1 MSNAVDNR
9 VVQLEMQ
16 NSSFERNAKQS
27 IRTLSSL
34 DEALAFKNG
43 DKGFENVEKAAAKCN
58 FAPLLSAADSV
69 IGKFSAIE
77 VAGITALSNITN
89 RAVNA
94 GIALAKAMSV
104 DQITTGFSKYEQK
117 TANVQ
122 TLVNSTG
129 KSIKEINTYLDRL
142 QWFSDETSFGFTDMT
157 SALATMVN
165 SGADI
170 DKVVPMIEGMAN
182 ATAFAGKGAAEFSR
196 VIYNMNQAYSKGY
209 LNLQDWQSVQN
220 VSVNSKQLIETLIRA
235 GEEAGTIKKGEV
247 TVSNFTDT
255 LSKKWANREVMEKG
269 FGYFDEMTQ
278 KAYEMIGTLDAQGNK
293 IETATRAYEILSE
306 QYDTVSL
313 NAAKA
318 AQEAKSFQEAIDSTK
333 DAVSSGWSRTFE
345 IIFGDYEQAKT
356 LWTDVSQGLWDI
368 FAGGFEE
375 RNNLL
380 EDVFQSSPV
389 EKFSQKIE
397 EAGVSFD
404 DFKSKMKEAYEADH
418 ANSAAFGDFD
428 ALTAGATTFNDIL
441 SQSWVNSSLLERTL
455 GKLPKT
461 MKDTSQGAGKA
472 KGDIRALLKE
482 VNSGKY
488 GYGIKEQ
495 QKQLI
500 AAGIDGSYLGTNWLN
515 LLYNAAAH
523 DNEELVD
530 SMNATIFGVE
540 EVNEALEDQ
549 TDIWDELATQAK
561 EFDNGYYSKNT
572 GRTIMLDGL
581 KNVLGAVGDRLGVI
595 KDAWD
600 KAFPKMTAERLRN
613 MIISFHYLTTQ
624 LKMGEKEGKIL
635 GAVFDRIFG
644 VLAKAKTLLG
654 SLAKVGISVFSFAKR
669 FGEWF
674 TSLPSIAGWIES
686 IKNWFSGIFDAGM
699 TGFDN
704 LIAKLNSI
712 ADTLNALDAD
722 DFLAI
727 VNALETGNL
736 QRLFLINMTGE
747 MPDWLLRIIV
757 RLNQIIQV
765 ARKVKAAIMP
775 ILNAAWSKLSTFGNL
790 IYANVLQ
797 PFASFV
803 MEVINSADPIGTL
816 TDGIES
822 FAKKAVSAFK
832 KLRNYIKNFKLTTFL
847 SDLGDQFPGLEKAID
862 AVKDAFER
870 LTTSADGTKKSLDFG
885 KLATLATLLGMVG
898 ILAIV
903 GKALDSVTKAADT
916 VKSTFANVNKIF
928 ISKFGNTF
936 AGNVRTVALAVIA
949 LAASLYIIAGIPS
962 DKLLAASIALG
973 ALMVVL
979 GVMAGLMTFLSTK
992 LAKSG
997 KTMDGLVKP
1006 ILAMSVSIL
1015 ILSFALRNASK
1026 ALDGVEGAKATWLK
1040 VGSILALI
1048 AGVGLEIIGFAALM
1062 SLLGGK
1068 ITIAAVVMVLISTA
1082 ILLVVNSLGAL
1093 KDLELSDSAQ
1103 AAMKFIAVIAL
1114 ISAVASL
1121 IGKAHVAK
1129 NMISGFLSVAL
1140 GIAAL
1145 AGAVYLAMLA
1155 MDKLKELDFSVITS
1169 KWKELV
1175 VVLGIVAGLAVLV
1188 GVVGKKAGDISSSVA
1203 KIGIGV
1209 LAMIGAM
1216 YLITLLLERVAKI
1229 GDSDA
1234 IASAAIAMAI
1244 IGILVSL
1251 MAYALSKSTAISEGG
1266 KGALKIAIGVL
1277 ALTAALAVMV
1287 GLMKVIDLLFGQS
1300 TLKHIAK
1307 VGGILYGLVVL
1318 MAGLA
1323 IAIGYAGKLG
1333 GGKGVAV
1340 LVAAIAGIV
1349 VLATILVLLTNFKWG
1364 ELWPAIVAIGVTM
1377 LAFGAMIVMIG
1388 KAVQLATSTR
1398 GVDGSIGKS
1407 LKGVLGLVAVVGII
1421 AALGAS
1427 LYFLS
1432 KYNWTQ
1438 FIAPVIAM
1446 GVVLAAVC
1454 AAMAFLNGKKF
1465 KESKGL
1471 FKKVLTSLAMLMG
1484 VAVALYVLCQYSW
1497 QQFIGPVVAIGAVLG
1512 LLVGAMALMNK
1523 VKFKKDGL
1531 LNALTA
1537 IALLTTITL
1546 SMYVLSDVMATLA
1559 DLPVDQVR
1567 DNMITLVAGMLIAAA
1582 GLVLLA
1588 QAAKDWIVLVILIVI
1603 AGVLMA
1609 FGEAMG
1615 YFADSVMRLQ
1625 GVDLL
1630 GFAGDISVFAGSC
1643 LLLAIAALGM
1653 IVGAVGL
1660 LAISAAIA
1668 VFGLAAGASS
1678 GSVIAFTAALEYLAS
1693 VISSIASAFQEGDNF
1708 IAGLA
1713 NINDKLKQGAQDFNE
1728 SSDQYSKGIAKIL
1741 NAYSNPTESD
1751 SGKAAVDAYNNGTAD
1766 GEAYGASYAEGW
1778 TSGANNGFTSGNNV
1792 NFDPKLLTPTK
1803 REEYLKK
1810 GINPD
1815 DLSGMSVQDAYA
1827 MLGGASGNQ
1836 AAEQAGKNNANAYA
1850 DGVQSAAPA
1859 VQNAVPTVATVADGA
1874 NADAKQAGA
1883 ANVAA
1888 YAEGAS
1894 GAAGNSNMLQNI
1906 KNFFAEQG
1914 ITLDANTLMNIGS
1927 FDASNF
1933 DMNSL
1938 MSVLPES
1945 AKKVLSES
1953 GFDISSFFTAD
1964 PNAMA
1969 ASVQE
1974 GMTQVANT
1982 DLSEQAGAV
1991 VDNMTSSMDE
2001 QLQSKSG
2008 TWTESLKTFFTNAG
2022 ANIDWTG
2029 ITNVLSGDFVT
2040 KFGESLI
2047 NGTGDFTPVEQS
2059 ITTWLTNAMGNA
2071 DLSGIGGEAANTVAE
2086 GFTTGVSS
2094 PANAQAS
2101 EESGTQLANSA
2112 KTGAGEVDASGCG
2125 DNFALGFIN
2134 KIKSDENLQ
2143 KAAAAAAELAKSAL
2157 GGLSTG
2163 IAEGSP
2169 SKLTAISGKYF
2180 DQGFII
2186 AIDANS
2192 MYAAAAAYR
2201 MGHGA
2206 VESLNEGIQNG
2217 DVARIV
2223 PVLDVSDLYDQMEAF
2238 DGVYRPRIAPTL
2250 DMSGVDPAWSNM
2262 RAVAT
2267 VKSAQSPSGAYE
2279 QNSAAG
2285 GGYAPVNFT
2294 QNNYSPKSLS
2304 AVEIYRQT
2312 KNQLDTVKGL
2322 IKKA

>member
-34 DEALAFKNG
+34 DEALEFKNG
-43 DKGFENVEKAAAKCN
+43 DKGFEKIEKAAAKCD

-89 RAVNA
+89 RVVNA
-94 GIALAKAMSV
+94 GIAMAKSLSV
-104 DQITTGFSKYEQK
+104 DQITTGLSKYEQK

-122 TLVNSTG
+122 TLINSTG
-129 KSIKEINTYLDRL
+129 KSIQEVNAYLDRL
-142 QWFSDETSFGFTDMT
+142 MWFSDETSYGFTDMT
-157 SALATMVN
+157 QALATMV
-165 SGADI
+165 SAGGDI
-170 DKVVPMIEGMAN
+170 DKIVPMIEGMAN
-182 ATAFAGKGAAEFSR
+182 ATAFAGKGAAEFNR
-196 VIYNMNQAYSKGY
+196 VIYNLNQSYSQGFLSY
-209 LNLQDWQSVQN
+209 MDWKSVQQAGA
-220 VSVNSKQLIETLIRA
+220 SSKQLVETLIRA

-247 TVSNFTDT
+247 TIDNFTGT

-278 KAYEMIGTLDAQGNK
+278 KAYEMIGTLDEQGNV
-293 IETATRAYEILSE
+293 IDTASRAYEILSE
-306 QYDTVSL
+306 QYDGVSI

-318 AQEAKSFQEAIDSTK
+318 AQEAKSFTEAIESTK
-333 DAVSSGWSRTFE
+333 DAVSSGWMRTFE

-356 LWTDVSQGLWDI
+356 LWTDVANGLWDI

-380 EDVFQSSPV
+380 EDVFRSSPV
-389 EKFSQKIE
+389 EKFSQKVE

-404 DFKSKMKEAYEADH
+404 DFKSKMKEAYEANH

-428 ALTAGATTFNDIL
+428 ELTADATTFNDIL
-441 SQSWVNSSLLERTL
+441 SQSWVSSSLLERTL

-461 MKDTSQGAGKA
+461 MKETSKGAGKV
-472 KGDIRALLKE
+472 KGDIRSLLKE

-488 GYGIKEQ
+488 GYGIQEQ

-523 DNEELVD
+523 DNEELVN
-530 SMNATIFGVE
+530 SMNSMIFGVE
-540 EVNEALEDQ
+540 EVNNALEDQ

-561 EFDNGYYSKNT
+561 DFDNSYYSSNS

-581 KNVLGAVGDRLGVI
+581 KNVLGAVGDRLGAI
-595 KDAWD
+595 KDAWGR
-600 KAFPKMTAERLRN
+600 AFPKMTAERLRN

-624 LKMGEKEGKIL
+624 LKMGAKEGKIL

-644 VLAKAKTLLG
+644 VLSKIVSVIGAIGRVGVSIGK
-654 SLAKVGISVFSFAKR
+654 LAVR
-669 FGEWF
+669 FGEWVINLDVVQQALRTVTQFLDELHGSTISGLDQVIADLKALAEYLDTLDSKDFDKLPGMFQKLAAKMTPVVNLWKRLKAVATPVIKSIGSFLQNAGNWIYSNVLHPF
-674 TSLPSIAGWIES
+674 TSFVSEVV
-686 IKNWFSGIFDAGM
+686 
-699 TGFDN
+699 
-704 LIAKLNSI
+704 NS
-712 ADTLNALDAD
+712 
-722 DFLAI
+722 
-727 VNALETGNL
+727 
-736 QRLFLINMTGE
+736 
-747 MPDWLLRIIV
+747 
-757 RLNQIIQV
+757 
-765 ARKVKAAIMP
+765 K
-775 ILNAAWSKLSTFGNL
+775 
-790 IYANVLQ
+790 
-797 PFASFV
+797 
-803 MEVINSADPIGTL
+803 DPIGTL
-816 TDGIES
+816 IAGIES
-822 FAKKAVSAFK
+822 FGRKALAAFK
-832 KLRNYIKNFKLTTFL
+832 KLGNYIRNFKFTEFL
-847 SDLGDQFPGLEKAID
+847 SDLGDSFPGLEKAID

-885 KLATLATLLGMVG
+885 KLATLTTLLGMVG

-903 GKALDSVTKAADT
+903 GKALNSVTKAADT
-916 VKSTFANVNKIF
+916 VKNTFINVKKIF
-928 ISKFGNTF
+928 ISQFGNTF
-936 AGNVRTVALAVIA
+936 ASNVRTVALAVTS

-979 GVMAGLMTFLSTK
+979 GVMAGVMALISTK

-997 KTMDGLVKP
+997 KAMDGLVKSV
-1006 ILAMSVSIL
+1006 LAMSVSIL

-1093 KDLELSDSAQ
+1093 KNLELSDSAQ
-1103 AAMKFIAVIAL
+1103 AAMKFIAIIAL
-1114 ISAVASL
+1114 ISSVASL

-1145 AGAVYLAMLA
+1145 AGAMYFAMLA
-1155 MDKLKELDFSVITS
+1155 MDKLKTLKFDDIIAHLG
-1169 KWKELV
+1169 ELV
-1175 VVLGIVAGLAVLV
+1175 VVLGIVAGLTVLV

-1229 GDSDA
+1229 GDSGA
-1234 IASAAIAMAI
+1234 IASATMAMAI
-1244 IGILVSL
+1244 IGVLVSL
-1251 MAYALSKSTAISEGG
+1251 MAYALSKSAAISEGG

-1287 GLMKVIDLLFGQS
+1287 GLMKIIDLAFGQMN
-1300 TLKHIAK
+1300 LKHIAK
-1307 VGGILYGLVVL
+1307 VGGILAGLVVL

-1323 IAIGYAGKLG
+1323 LAIGYAGKLG

-1349 VLATILVLLTNFKWG
+1349 ILATILVLLTNFKWS

-1398 GVDGSIGKS
+1398 GIDGSIGKS

-1421 AALGAS
+1421 ATLGAA
-1427 LYFLS
+1427 LYFLA
-1432 KYNWTQ
+1432 KYDWTQ
-1438 FIAPVIAM
+1438 FIAPVVAM
-1446 GVVLAAVC
+1446 GAVLAAVC

-1465 KESKGL
+1465 EDSKGL
-1471 FKKVLTSLAMLMG
+1471 FGKVLTSAIMLG
-1484 VAVALYVLCQYSW
+1484 AVASALYYLCQYSW
-1497 QQFIGPVVAIGAVLG
+1497 QQFIAPVVAMGAVLG
-1512 LLVGAMALMNK
+1512 LLVGTMALMNK
-1523 VKFKKDGL
+1523 IKFTKDGL
-1531 LNALTA
+1531 LNVLAA
-1537 IALLTTITL
+1537 VGLLATISVSL
-1546 SMYVLSDVMATLA
+1546 YVLSDVMSTLA

-1567 DNMITLVAGMLIAAA
+1567 DNMITLVAAVIIAAA

-1588 QAAKDWIVLVILIVI
+1588 NAAKNWVVIVAIAVI
-1603 AGVLMA
+1603 AAALVA
-1609 FGEAMG
+1609 FGVAIR
-1615 YFADSVMRLQ
+1615 YFADAVMRLQ

-1630 GFAGDISVFAGSC
+1630 GFAGDIAVFAGSC
-1643 LLLAIAALGM
+1643 ILLAISALGM
-1653 IVGAVGL
+1653 IAGSVGL

-1678 GSVIAFTAALEYLAS
+1678 GSVISFAAAVEYLAS
-1693 VISSIASAFQEGDNF
+1693 VISSIASAFQEGNNF
-1708 IAGLA
+1708 IEGLA
-1713 NINDKLKQGAQDFNE
+1713 NINDKLKQGAKDFND

-1751 SGKAAVDAYNNGTAD
+1751 SGKVAVDAYNNGTAD
-1766 GEAYGASYAEGW
+1766 GEAYGESYAEGW
-1778 TSGANNGFTSGNNV
+1778 TSGANNGFASGNNV
-1792 NFDPKLLTPTK
+1792 NFDPKLLTPAK

-1815 DLSGMSVQDAYA
+1815 DLSGMPITDAYT
-1827 MLGGASGNQ
+1827 MVGGATGNK
-1836 AAEQAGKNNANAYA
+1836 AAEQAGKNNVNAYA
-1850 DGVQSAAPA
+1850 GGVQSAAPA
-1859 VQNAVPTVATVADGA
+1859 VQNAVPTVATVANET

-1883 ANVAA
+1883 ENVAA

-1894 GAAGNSNMLQNI
+1894 GAASNSNLLQNVQT
-1906 KNFFAEQG
+1906 FFAGKG
-1914 ITLDANTLMNIGS
+1914 ITLDPNMLMNIGN

-1933 DMNSL
+1933 DMNNF

-1945 AKKVLSES
+1945 AQKALSES
-1953 GFDISSFFTAD
+1953 GFDISSFLTAD
-1964 PNAMA
+1964 PNVMSEKMRESMA
-1969 ASVQE
+1969 QA
-1974 GMTQVANT
+1974 ANT

-1991 VDNMTSSMDE
+1991 VDNMTSSMDT

-2029 ITNVLSGDFVT
+2029 ITNVLTGDFVT

-2047 NGTGDFTPVEQS
+2047 NNGAGDFTPVEQS
-2059 ITTWLTNAMGNA
+2059 ITTWLTNAIGNS
-2071 DLSGIGGEAANTVAE
+2071 DLSGIGGEAADKVAE
-2086 GFTTGVSS
+2086 GFTTRVSS
-2094 PANAQAS
+2094 PANDQAS
-2101 EESGTQLANSA
+2101 EKSGLELANSA
-2112 KTGAGEVDASGCG
+2112 KSGAEQADASGSG
-2125 DNFALGFIN
+2125 NNFAAGFIN
-2134 KIKSDENLQ
+2134 AISAHLQ
-2143 KAAAAAAELAKSAL
+2143 EAYDAAFKLGSAACA
-2157 GGLSTG
+2157 GLSAG
-2163 IAEGSP
+2163 IDEGSP

-2180 DQGFII
+2180 DQGFIV
-2186 AIDANS
+2186 AIDANAI
-2192 MYAAAAAYR
+2192 YAAAAAYQ
-2201 MGHGA
+2201 MGYGA

-2217 DVARIV
+2217 DVARVV
-2223 PVLDVSDLYDQMEAF
+2223 PVLDVSDLYNQMEAF
-2238 DGVYRPRIAPTL
+2238 DGVYRPRIVPTL

-2267 VKSAQSPSGAYE
+2267 AKSVQSPSVAYE
-2279 QNSAAG
+2279 HDSAAG
-2285 GGYAPVNFT
+2285 GGYAAVNFT

>member
-1 MSNAVDNR
+1 MSNVVDNR

-34 DEALAFKNG
+34 DEALEFKNG
-43 DKGFENVEKAAAKCN
+43 DKGFDKIEKAAAKCN
-58 FAPLLSAADSV
+58 FTPLLSAADSV

-94 GIALAKAMSV
+94 GIAMAKSLSV

-129 KSIKEINTYLDRL
+129 KSIEEINKHLDRL
-142 QWFSDETSFGFTDMT
+142 MWFSDETSYGYTDMT
-157 SALATMVN
+157 QALATMVN
-165 SGADI
+165 AGGDI
-170 DKVVPMIEGMAN
+170 DKVTPMIEGIAN
-182 ATAFAGKGAAEFSR
+182 SVAFAGRGAVEFNR
-196 VIYNMNQAYSKGY
+196 VMYNLNQSYSSGF
-209 LNLQDWQSVQN
+209 LQYRDWRSVMDA
-220 VSVNSKQLIETLIRA
+220 SANSKQLVETLIRA

-247 TVSNFTDT
+247 TIDNFNET
-255 LSKKWANREVMEKG
+255 LSKKWANREVMENA

-278 KAYEMIGTLDAQGNK
+278 KAYEMIGTMDEEGNV
-293 IETATRAYEILSE
+293 IETATQAYDILSKK
-306 QYDTVSL
+306 YDTVSL
-313 NAAKA
+313 KAAKA
-318 AQEAKSFQEAIDSTK
+318 GQQAKSFSEAIGSVK
-333 DAVSSGWSRTFE
+333 DAVSSGWMKTFE
-345 IIFGDYEQAKT
+345 IIIGDYDQAVE
-356 LWTDVSQGLWDI
+356 LWSNVAEGLWNI

-380 EDVFQSSPV
+380 KDVFQSSPV
-389 EKFSQKIE
+389 EKFSQKIK
-397 EAGVSFD
+397 EAGINFD

-428 ALTAGATTFNDIL
+428 ELTADATTFNDIL

-461 MKDTSQGAGKA
+461 MKETSKGAGKV
-472 KGDIRALLKE
+472 KGDIRSLLKE

-488 GYGIKEQ
+488 GYGIQEQ

-523 DNEELVD
+523 DNEELVN
-530 SMNATIFGVE
+530 SINSTIFGVE
-540 EVNEALEDQ
+540 EVNSALEDQ
-549 TDIWDELATQAK
+549 TDIWNELAKQAK
-561 EFDNGYYSKNT
+561 EFDNDYYSNNT

-581 KNVLGAVGDRLGVI
+581 KNVLSAVGDRLGII
-595 KDAWD
+595 KNAWD
-600 KAFPKMTAERLRN
+600 KAFPKMTAEHLRN

-624 LKMGEKEGKIL
+624 LKMGAKEGHVL
-635 GAVFDRIFG
+635 GKVFDRIFG
-644 VLAKAKTLLG
+644 DLSKI
-654 SLAKVGISVFSFAKR
+654 ISVVSAIGRVGASIGKLAVR
-669 FGEWF
+669 FGEWVINLDVVQQALRTVTQFLDELHGSTISGLDQVIEDLKAFSEYLDTLDSKDFDKLPGMFQKLAVKMTPVVNLWKRLKAVATPVIKSIDSFLQNAGNWIYSNVLHPF
-674 TSLPSIAGWIES
+674 TS
-686 IKNWFSGIFDAGM
+686 
-699 TGFDN
+699 
-704 LIAKLNSI
+704 
-712 ADTLNALDAD
+712 
-722 DFLAI
+722 
-727 VNALETGNL
+727 
-736 QRLFLINMTGE
+736 
-747 MPDWLLRIIV
+747 
-757 RLNQIIQV
+757 
-765 ARKVKAAIMP
+765 
-775 ILNAAWSKLSTFGNL
+775 
-790 IYANVLQ
+790 
-797 PFASFV
+797 FV
-803 MEVINSADPIGTL
+803 SEVINSKDPIGTL
-816 TDGIES
+816 IAGIES
-822 FAKKAVSAFK
+822 FGKKALAAFK
-832 KLRNYIKNFKLTTFL
+832 KLGNYIRNFKFTKFL
-847 SDLGDQFPGLEKAID
+847 SDLGDSFPGLEKAID

-885 KLATLATLLGMVG
+885 KLATLTTLLGMVG

-916 VKSTFANVNKIF
+916 VKSTFINIKKIF

-936 AGNVRTVALAVIA
+936 ASNVRTVALAVIS

-962 DKLLAASIALG
+962 DKLLAASISLG

-979 GVMAGLMTFLSTK
+979 GVMAGVMTLISTK

-997 KTMDGLVKP
+997 KTMDGLVKSV
-1006 ILAMSVSIL
+1006 LAMSVSIL

-1048 AGVGLEIIGFAALM
+1048 AGVGLEIIGFASLM

-1093 KDLELSDSAQ
+1093 KDLELSSSAQ
-1103 AAMKFIAVIAL
+1103 AAMKFIAIIAL
-1114 ISAVASL
+1114 ISSVASL

-1129 NMISGFLSVAL
+1129 NIISGFLSVAL

-1145 AGAVYLAMLA
+1145 AGAVYIAMLA
-1155 MDKLKELDFSVITS
+1155 MDKLKTLNFSDIIAHLGELI
-1169 KWKELV
+1169 

-1229 GDSDA
+1229 GDSGA
-1234 IASAAIAMAI
+1234 ISSATMAMAI

-1251 MAYALSKSTAISEGG
+1251 MAYALSKSAAISEGG

-1287 GLMKVIDLLFGQS
+1287 GLMKIIDLVFGQM

-1307 VGGILYGLVVL
+1307 VGGILAGLVAL

-1323 IAIGYAGKLG
+1323 LAIGYAGKLG

-1349 VLATILVLLTNFKWG
+1349 ILATILVLLTNFKWS

-1421 AALGAS
+1421 ATLGAA
-1427 LYFLS
+1427 LHFLA
-1432 KYNWTQ
+1432 KYNWAQ
-1438 FIAPVIAM
+1438 FIAPVVAM
-1446 GVVLAAVC
+1446 GAVLAAVC
-1454 AAMAFLNGKKF
+1454 TAMAFLNGKKF
-1465 KESKGL
+1465 DDSKGL
-1471 FKKVLTSLAMLMG
+1471 FGKVLTSVIMLG
-1484 VAVALYVLCQYSW
+1484 AVAGVLYALCQYNW

-1512 LLVGAMALMNK
+1512 LLVGTMALMNK
-1523 VKFKKDGL
+1523 IKFTKDGL
-1531 LNALTA
+1531 LNVLSAVV
-1537 IALLTTITL
+1537 LLATISVSL
-1546 SMYVLSDVMATLA
+1546 YVLSDVMSTLA

-1567 DNMITLVAGMLIAAA
+1567 DNMITLVAAVIIAAA

-1588 QAAKDWIVLVILIVI
+1588 NAAKNWVVMVAIAVI
-1603 AGVLMA
+1603 AAALVA
-1609 FGEAMG
+1609 FGVAIR
-1615 YFADSVMRLQ
+1615 YFADAVMRLQ

-1630 GFAGDISVFAGSC
+1630 GFAGDIAVFAGSC
-1643 LLLAIAALGM
+1643 ILLAISALGM
-1653 IVGAVGL
+1653 IAGSVGL

-1678 GSVIAFTAALEYLAS
+1678 GSVISFAAAIEYLAS
-1693 VISSIASAFQEGDNF
+1693 VISSIASAFKEGNNF
-1708 IAGLA
+1708 IEGLA
-1713 NINDKLKQGAQDFNE
+1713 NINDKLKQGAHDFNE

-1751 SGKAAVDAYNNGTAD
+1751 AGKVAVDAYNNGTAD
-1766 GEAYGASYAEGW
+1766 GEAYGESYAEGW
-1778 TSGANNGFTSGNNV
+1778 TSGANNGFASGNKI
-1792 NFDPKLLTPTK
+1792 NFDPSLLTPAK

-1815 DLSGMSVQDAYA
+1815 DLSGMSITDAYT
-1827 MLGGASGNQ
+1827 MLGGATGNK

-1850 DGVQSAAPA
+1850 SGVQSAAPA
-1859 VQNAVPTVATVADGA
+1859 VQNAVPTVATIA
-1874 NADAKQAGA
+1874 NETNSDAKQAGA
-1883 ANVAA
+1883 ENVAA
-1888 YAEGAS
+1888 YVEGAS
-1894 GAAGNSNMLQNI
+1894 GAASNSNPFQNI
-1906 KNFFAEQG
+1906 QTFFAGKG
-1914 ITLDANTLMNIGS
+1914 ITLDPNTLMNIGN

-1933 DMNSL
+1933 DVNSF

-1945 AKKVLSES
+1945 AQTALSES
-1953 GFDISSFFTAD
+1953 GLDISSFFTAD
-1964 PNAMA
+1964 PNAMSEKMRESMA
-1969 ASVQE
+1969 QA
-1974 GMTQVANT
+1974 ANT

-1991 VDNMTSSMDE
+1991 VDNMTSSMDT

-2029 ITNVLSGDFVT
+2029 ITNVLTGDFVT

-2047 NGTGDFTPVEQS
+2047 NNGAGDFTPVEQS
-2059 ITTWLTNAMGNA
+2059 ITTWLTNAIGNS
-2071 DLSGIGGEAANTVAE
+2071 DLSGIGGEAANTVAK
-2086 GFTTGVSS
+2086 GFTTGVKSS
-2094 PANAQAS
+2094 TNTQAS
-2101 EESGTQLANSA
+2101 KESGSKLANSA
-2112 KTGAGEVDASGCG
+2112 KSGLENVKTSGSG
-2125 DNFALGFIN
+2125 DNFAAGFIN
-2134 KIKSDENLQ
+2134 AIGAHLQ
-2143 KAAAAAAELAKSAL
+2143 EAYEAAFKL
-2157 GGLSTG
+2157 GSEACAGLSAG

-2180 DQGFII
+2180 DQGFIV
-2186 AIDANS
+2186 AIDANA
-2192 MYAAAAAYR
+2192 MYAAAAAYQ
-2201 MGHGA
+2201 MGYGA

-2217 DVARIV
+2217 DVARVV
-2223 PVLDVSDLYDQMEAF
+2223 PVLDVSDLYNQMEAF
-2238 DGVYRPRIAPTL
+2238 DGVYRPRIVPTL

-2262 RAVAT
+2262 RAVAS
-2267 VKSAQSPSGAYE
+2267 VKSAQSPSVAYE
-2279 QNSAAG
+2279 HDSAAG
-2285 GGYAPVNFT
+2285 GGYAAVNFT

>member
-94 GIALAKAMSV
+94 GIAIAKSLSV
-104 DQITTGFSKYEQK
+104 DQISNGFSKYEQK

-122 TLVNSTG
+122 TLINSTG
-129 KSIKEINTYLDRL
+129 KSIQEVNGYLDRL
-142 QWFSDETSFGFTDMT
+142 MWFSDETSYGFTDMT
-157 SALATMVN
+157 QALATMV
-165 SGADI
+165 SAGGDI
-170 DKVVPMIEGMAN
+170 DKIVPMIEGMAN
-182 ATAFAGKGAAEFSR
+182 ATAFAGKGAAEFNR
-196 VIYNMNQAYSKGY
+196 VIYNLNQSYSQGFLSY
-209 LNLQDWQSVQN
+209 MDWKSVQMAGA
-220 VSVNSKQLIETLIRA
+220 NSKQLVETLIRA

-247 TVSNFTDT
+247 TIDNFTDT
-255 LSKKWANREVMEKG
+255 LSKKWATREVMEKG

-278 KAYEMIGTLDAQGNK
+278 KAYEMIGTLDDQGNT
-293 IETATRAYEILSE
+293 IETATQAYEILSR

-318 AQEAKSFQEAIDSTK
+318 AQEAKSFTEAIDSTK
-333 DAVSSGWSRTFE
+333 DAVSSGWMRTFE

-356 LWTDVSQGLWDI
+356 LWSGVADGLWDI

-380 EDVFQSSPV
+380 EDVFRSSPV
-389 EKFSQKIE
+389 EKFSQKVE

-428 ALTAGATTFNDIL
+428 ALTADATTFNDIL

-455 GKLPKT
+455 GKLPKA
-461 MKDTSQGAGKA
+461 MKETSKGAGKA

-488 GYGIKEQ
+488 GYGIQEQ

-500 AAGIDGSYLGTNWLN
+500 AAGIDGSYLGTNWLQ
-515 LLYNAAAH
+515 LMYNAAAH
-523 DNEELVD
+523 DNEELVN
-530 SMNATIFGVE
+530 SMNSTIFGVE
-540 EVNEALEDQ
+540 EVNNALEAQ
-549 TDIWDELATQAK
+549 TDIWDELAAQAK
-561 EFDNGYYSKNT
+561 DFDNNYYSANS

-581 KNVLGAVGDRLGVI
+581 KNVLSAVGDRLGVV

-600 KAFPKMTAERLRN
+600 RAFPKMTAERLRN

-635 GAVFDRIFG
+635 GTVFDRMFG
-644 VLAKAKTLLG
+644 VLSKIVSVVGGVGRVGVSIGK
-654 SLAKVGISVFSFAKR
+654 LAVR
-669 FGEWF
+669 FGEWVIN
-674 TSLPSIAGWIES
+674 LDAVQKALGA
-686 IKNWFSGIFDAGM
+686 IKQFLDKLHGDTIGGLEQM
-699 TGFDN
+699 IVN
-704 LIAKLNSI
+704 LKAFAEYL
-712 ADTLNALDAD
+712 DALDNK
-722 DFLAI
+722 DFDKLPGMFQKFATKMAPV
-727 VNALETGNL
+727 VNLWRRLKAVATPVIKSIGSFLQNAGN
-736 QRLFLINMTGE
+736 
-747 MPDWLLRIIV
+747 W
-757 RLNQIIQV
+757 
-765 ARKVKAAIMP
+765 
-775 ILNAAWSKLSTFGNL
+775 
-790 IYANVLQ
+790 IYSNVLH
-797 PFASFV
+797 PFGTFIS
-803 MEVINSADPIGTL
+803 EVINSEDPIGTL
-816 TDGIES
+816 IAGIES
-822 FAKKAVSAFK
+822 FGKKALDAFK
-832 KLRNYIKNFKLTTFL
+832 KLGTYIKNFKFTTFL
-847 SDLGDQFPGLEKAID
+847 SNLGDKFPGLEKAID

-870 LTTSADGTKKSLDFG
+870 LTTSADGAKKSLDFG

-903 GKALDSVTKAADT
+903 GKALDSVTKAADM
-916 VKSTFANVNKIF
+916 VKSTFANVHKIF

-936 AGNVRTVALAVIA
+936 AVNVRTVALAVTS
-949 LAASLYIIAGIPS
+949 LAASLYIISGIPS
-962 DKLLAASIALG
+962 DKLLAASKALG

-979 GVMAGLMTFLSTK
+979 GVMAGLMTFISTK

-997 KTMDGLVKP
+997 KAMDGLVKP
-1006 ILAMSVSIL
+1006 VLAMSVSIL

-1082 ILLVVNSLGAL
+1082 ILLVANSLGAL
-1093 KDLELSDSAQ
+1093 KDLELSSSAQ

-1114 ISAVASL
+1114 ISTIASL

-1155 MDKLKELDFSVITS
+1155 MDKLKTLKFSDIIAHLGELI
-1169 KWKELV
+1169 

-1234 IASAAIAMAI
+1234 IASAAMAMAI

-1251 MAYALSKSTAISEGG
+1251 MAYALSKSAAISEGG
-1266 KGALKIAIGVL
+1266 KGALKISIGVL

-1287 GLMKVIDLLFGQS
+1287 GLMKVIDLVFGQT

-1307 VGGILYGLVVL
+1307 VGGILAGLVVL

-1323 IAIGYAGKLG
+1323 AAIGYAGKLG

-1349 VLATILVLLTNFKWG
+1349 ILATILVLLTNFKWS

-1388 KAVQLATSTR
+1388 KAVQH
-1398 GVDGSIGKS
+1398 
-1407 LKGVLGLVAVVGII
+1407 
-1421 AALGAS
+1421 AL
-1427 LYFLS
+1427 
-1432 KYNWTQ
+1432 T
-1438 FIAPVIAM
+1438 
-1446 GVVLAAVC
+1446 
-1454 AAMAFLNGKKF
+1454 
-1465 KESKGL
+1465 
-1471 FKKVLTSLAMLMG
+1471 
-1484 VAVALYVLCQYSW
+1484 
-1497 QQFIGPVVAIGAVLG
+1497 
-1512 LLVGAMALMNK
+1512 AMALL
-1523 VKFKKDGL
+1523 V
-1531 LNALTA
+1531 T
-1537 IALLTTITL
+1537 IALSL
-1546 SMYVLSDVMATLA
+1546 YVLSDVMATLA

-1567 DNMITLVAGMLIAAA
+1567 DNMITLVAAVIIAAA

-1588 QAAKDWIVLVILIVI
+1588 NAAKNWIVI
-1603 AGVLMA
+1603 AAIAVIAAALVA
-1609 FGEAMG
+1609 FGVAIG
-1615 YFADSVMRLQ
+1615 YFADAVMRLQ

-1630 GFAGDISVFAGSC
+1630 GFAGDIAVFAGSC

-1653 IVGAVGL
+1653 IVGSVGL

-1678 GSVIAFTAALEYLAS
+1678 GSVISFAAAIEYLAS
-1693 VISSIASAFQEGDNF
+1693 VISSIASAFQEGNNF
-1708 IAGLA
+1708 IEGLA

-1751 SGKAAVDAYNNGTAD
+1751 AGKVAVDAYNNGTAD

-1778 TSGANNGFTSGNNV
+1778 TSGANNGFASGNNV
-1792 NFDPKLLTPTK
+1792 NFNPNLLTPAK

-1810 GINPD
+1810 GVNPD
-1815 DLSGMSVQDAYA
+1815 DLAGMPMQDAYA
-1827 MLGGASGNQ
+1827 MLGGASGNK

-1859 VQNAVPTVATVADGA
+1859 VQNAVPTVATVANET

-1883 ANVAA
+1883 DNITA

-1894 GAAGNSNMLQNI
+1894 GAAANSNMLQNI
-1906 KNFFAEQG
+1906 QSFFAGKG
-1914 ITLDANTLMNIGS
+1914 ITLDANTLMNIGN

-1938 MSVLPES
+1938 MSVLPEN
-1945 AKKVLSES
+1945 AQKALSES
-1953 GFDISSFFTAD
+1953 GGLDISSFFTAD
-1964 PNAMA
+1964 PNAM
-1969 ASVQE
+1969 SEKMQE
-1974 GMTQVANT
+1974 SMAQAANT

-1991 VDNMTSSMDE
+1991 VDNMTSSMDT
-2001 QLQSKSG
+2001 QLQSKSD

-2029 ITNVLSGDFVT
+2029 ITNVLTGDFVT

-2047 NGTGDFTPVEQS
+2047 NNGTGDFTPVEQS
-2059 ITTWLTNAMGNA
+2059 ITMWLTNAIGNS
-2071 DLSGIGGEAANTVAE
+2071 DLSGIGGEAADKVAE
-2086 GFTTGVSS
+2086 AFATGVSS

-2101 EESGTQLANSA
+2101 EESGLELANSA
-2112 KTGAGEVDASGCG
+2112 KSGAEQADSSGSG
-2125 DNFALGFIN
+2125 NNFALGFIN
-2134 KIKSDENLQ
+2134 AIGAHSQEAYNAAFNLGK
-2143 KAAAAAAELAKSAL
+2143 KACE
-2157 GGLSTG
+2157 GLSAG
-2163 IAEGSP
+2163 IDEGSP

-2186 AIDANS
+2186 AIDANA
-2192 MYAAAAAYR
+2192 MYAAAAAYK
-2201 MGHGA
+2201 MGYGA

-2217 DVARIV
+2217 DVARVV
-2223 PVLDVSDLYDQMEAF
+2223 PVLDVSDLYNQMEAF

-2267 VKSAQSPSGAYE
+2267 VKSAQSPSVAYE
-2279 QNSAAG
+2279 QDSAAG
-2285 GGYAPVNFT
+2285 GGYAAVNFT

>member
-1 MSNAVDNR
+1 
-9 VVQLEMQ
+9 
-16 NSSFERNAKQS
+16 
-27 IRTLSSL
+27 
-34 DEALAFKNG
+34 
-43 DKGFENVEKAAAKCN
+43 
-58 FAPLLSAADSV
+58 
-69 IGKFSAIE
+69 
-77 VAGITALSNITN
+77 
-89 RAVNA
+89 
-94 GIALAKAMSV
+94 
-104 DQITTGFSKYEQK
+104 
-117 TANVQ
+117 
-122 TLVNSTG
+122 
-129 KSIKEINTYLDRL
+129 
-142 QWFSDETSFGFTDMT
+142 
-157 SALATMVN
+157 
-165 SGADI
+165 
-170 DKVVPMIEGMAN
+170 
-182 ATAFAGKGAAEFSR
+182 
-196 VIYNMNQAYSKGY
+196 
-209 LNLQDWQSVQN
+209 
-220 VSVNSKQLIETLIRA
+220 
-235 GEEAGTIKKGEV
+235 
-247 TVSNFTDT
+247 
-255 LSKKWANREVMEKG
+255 
-269 FGYFDEMTQ
+269 
-278 KAYEMIGTLDAQGNK
+278 
-293 IETATRAYEILSE
+293 
-306 QYDTVSL
+306 
-313 NAAKA
+313 
-318 AQEAKSFQEAIDSTK
+318 
-333 DAVSSGWSRTFE
+333 
-345 IIFGDYEQAKT
+345 
-356 LWTDVSQGLWDI
+356 
-368 FAGGFEE
+368 
-375 RNNLL
+375 
-380 EDVFQSSPV
+380 
-389 EKFSQKIE
+389 
-397 EAGVSFD
+397 
-404 DFKSKMKEAYEADH
+404 
-418 ANSAAFGDFD
+418 
-428 ALTAGATTFNDIL
+428 
-441 SQSWVNSSLLERTL
+441 
-455 GKLPKT
+455 
-461 MKDTSQGAGKA
+461 
-472 KGDIRALLKE
+472 
-482 VNSGKY
+482 
-488 GYGIKEQ
+488 
-495 QKQLI
+495 
-500 AAGIDGSYLGTNWLN
+500 
-515 LLYNAAAH
+515 
-523 DNEELVD
+523 
-530 SMNATIFGVE
+530 MNATIFGVE
-540 EVNEALEDQ
+540 EVNDALEIQ

-561 EFDNGYYSKNT
+561 EFDNGYYSQND

-600 KAFPKMTAERLRN
+600 RAFPKMTAERLRN

-644 VLAKAKTLLG
+644 VLAKVKTLLG
-654 SLAKVGISVFSFAKR
+654 SLAKVGISVFGFAKR

-686 IKNWFSGIFDAGM
+686 IKNWFGGIFDAGM
-699 TGFDN
+699 IGFDN
-704 LIAKLNSI
+704 LIAKINSI
-712 ADTLNALDAD
+712 ADALDALDAD

-736 QRLFLINMTGE
+736 QQLFEMRMTGE
-747 MPDWLLRIIV
+747 IPSWLYKIIF
-757 RLNQIIQV
+757 RLNQVIQV
-765 ARKVKAAIMP
+765 ARKVKAAVMP
-775 ILNAAWSKLSTFGNL
+775 ILNAAWTKLSAFGNL

-797 PFASFV
+797 PFGSFI
-803 MEVINSADPIGTL
+803 MEVINSEDPIGTL
-816 TDGIES
+816 IAGIES
-822 FAKKAVSAFK
+822 FGKKALEAF
-832 KLRNYIKNFKLTTFL
+832 KNFKLTTFL
-847 SDLGDQFPGLEKAID
+847 SDLKDQFPGLEKAID
-862 AVKDAFER
+862 AVKAAFER
-870 LTTSADGTKKSLDFG
+870 LTTNADGTKKSLDFG
-885 KLATLATLLGMVG
+885 KLATLSTLLAMVG
-898 ILAIV
+898 ILSIV

-916 VKSTFANVNKIF
+916 VKSTFANINKIF

-962 DKLLAASIALG
+962 DKLWAAAGAIG
-973 ALMVVL
+973 ALMIVL
-979 GVMAGLMTFLSTK
+979 GVLAGLMTLVSTK

-1006 ILAMSVSIL
+1006 VLAMSVSIL

-1093 KDLELSDSAQ
+1093 KDIELSDSAQ
-1103 AAMKFIAVIAL
+1103 AAMKFIAIIAL

-1155 MDKLKELDFSVITS
+1155 MDKLKTLNFSDIIAHLGELF
-1169 KWKELV
+1169 

-1234 IASAAIAMAI
+1234 IASAAIAMVL
-1244 IGILVSL
+1244 IGMLVSI
-1251 MAYALSKSTAISEGG
+1251 MAYALSKSAAISEGG

-1307 VGGILYGLVVL
+1307 VGGILAGLVIL

-1323 IAIGYAGKLG
+1323 LAIGYAGKLG

-1407 LKGVLGLVAVVGII
+1407 LKGVLGLIAVVGVI

-1427 LYFLS
+1427 LYFLA

-1454 AAMAFLNGKKF
+1454 AAMAFLNKQKM
-1465 KESKGL
+1465 KGSIL
-1471 FKKVLTSLAMLMG
+1471 SKVLTSLLLLGG
-1484 VAVALYVLCQYSW
+1484 VAGALYALCQYSW
-1497 QQFIGPVVAIGAVLG
+1497 QQFIAPVIAIGAVLG

-1523 VKFKKDGL
+1523 VKFKKNGL

-1537 IALLTTITL
+1537 IALLVTITL

-1559 DLPVDQVR
+1559 DLPADQVR

-1582 GLVLLA
+1582 GIVFLA
-1588 QAAKDWIVLVILIVI
+1588 QVAKDWIVLLVLVVI
-1603 AGVLMA
+1603 AGVLVV
-1609 FGEAMG
+1609 FGAAMG
-1615 YFADSVMRLQ
+1615 YFADAVMRLQ

-1660 LAISAAIA
+1660 LAISAGIA

-1708 IAGLA
+1708 IEGLA

-1778 TSGANNGFTSGNNV
+1778 TSGANTGFTSGNNV
-1792 NFDPKLLTPTK
+1792 NFDPNLLTPAK

-1815 DLSGMSVQDAYA
+1815 DLGGMSMQDAYA

-1836 AAEQAGKNNANAYA
+1836 AAEQAGKDNANAYA

-1859 VQNAVPTVATVADGA
+1859 VQNAVPTVAMVADDA

-1883 ANVAA
+1883 DNVAA
-1888 YAEGAS
+1888 YAAGAS
-1894 GAAGNSNMLQNI
+1894 GAAENSNMLQNI
-1906 KNFFAEQG
+1906 KTLFAGQG

-1933 DMNSL
+1933 DMNSF
-1938 MSVLPES
+1938 MSVLPENVQK
-1945 AKKVLSES
+1945 ALSES
-1953 GFDISSFFTAD
+1953 GFDITSFFTAD

-1969 ASVQE
+1969 EKMQE
-1974 GMTQVANT
+1974 SMAQAANT

-2001 QLQSKSG
+2001 QLQSKSS

-2029 ITNVLSGDFVT
+2029 ITNVLTGDFVT

-2047 NGTGDFTPVEQS
+2047 NGAGITGTGDFTSVEQS

-2071 DLSGIGGEAANTVAE
+2071 DLSGIGSEAADTVAE

-2094 PANAQAS
+2094 PANDQAS
-2101 EESGTQLANSA
+2101 EESGLELANSA
-2112 KTGAGEVDASGCG
+2112 KSGAEQADSSGSG
-2125 DNFALGFIN
+2125 NNFALGFIN
-2134 KIKSDENLQ
+2134 AISAHLQ
-2143 KAAAAAAELAKSAL
+2143 EAFDAAKKLGSKACE
-2157 GGLSTG
+2157 GLSVG
-2163 IAEGSP
+2163 IDEGSP

-2186 AIDANS
+2186 AIDANA

-2201 MGHGA
+2201 MGYGA
-2206 VESLNEGIQNG
+2206 VDSLNEGIQNG
-2217 DVARIV
+2217 DVARVV

-2279 QNSAAG
+2279 QNSAAS

>member
-27 IRTLSSL
+27 IQTLSSL

-43 DKGFENVEKAAAKCN
+43 DKGFEKIEKAAAKCN

-94 GIALAKAMSV
+94 GIAMAKSLSV

-129 KSIKEINTYLDRL
+129 KSIEEINKYLNRL
-142 QWFSDETSFGFTDMT
+142 MWFSDETSYGYTDMT
-157 SALATMVN
+157 QALSTMVN
-165 SGADI
+165 AGGDI
-170 DKVVPMIEGMAN
+170 DKVTPMIEGIAN
-182 ATAFAGKGAAEFSR
+182 AVAFAGRGAVEFNR
-196 VIYNMNQAYSKGY
+196 VMYNLNQSYSSGF
-209 LNLQDWQSVQN
+209 LQYRDWRSVMDA
-220 VSVNSKQLIETLIRA
+220 SANSKQLVETLIRA
-235 GEEAGTIKKGEV
+235 GEEAGTIKKGKV
-247 TVSNFTDT
+247 TIENFNET
-255 LSKKWANREVMEKG
+255 LSKKWANREVMENA

-278 KAYEMIGTLDAQGNK
+278 KAYEMIGTMDEEGNV
-293 IETATRAYEILSE
+293 IETATQAYDILSKK
-306 QYDTVSL
+306 YDTISL
-313 NAAKA
+313 KAAKA
-318 AQEAKSFQEAIDSTK
+318 GQQAKSFSEAIGSVK
-333 DAVSSGWSRTFE
+333 DAVSSGWMKTFE
-345 IIFGDYEQAKT
+345 IIIGDYDQAVE
-356 LWTDVSQGLWDI
+356 LWSNVAEGLWEI
-368 FAGGFEE
+368 FAGGFNE

-380 EDVFQSSPV
+380 KDVFQSSPV

-397 EAGVSFD
+397 EAGVNFD

-428 ALTAGATTFNDIL
+428 ALTADATTFNDIL

-461 MKDTSQGAGKA
+461 MKETSKGAGKV
-472 KGDIRALLKE
+472 KGDIRSLLKE

-488 GYGIKEQ
+488 GYGIQEQ

-523 DNEELVD
+523 DNEELVN
-530 SMNATIFGVE
+530 SMNSMIFGVE
-540 EVNEALEDQ
+540 EINSALEDQ

-561 EFDNGYYSKNT
+561 EFNNDYYSSNT

-595 KDAWD
+595 KDAWGR
-600 KAFPKMTAERLRN
+600 AFPKMTAERLRN

-624 LKMGEKEGKIL
+624 LKMGAKEGYVL
-635 GAVFDRIFG
+635 GKVFDRIFV
-644 VLAKAKTLLG
+644 VLSKI
-654 SLAKVGISVFSFAKR
+654 ISVVSAIGRVGVSIWKLAVR
-669 FGEWF
+669 FGEWVINLDIVQQALRTVTQFLDELHGSTISGLDQVIADLKAFAEYLDTLDSKDFDKLPGMFQKLAAKMAPVVNLWKRLKAVATPVIKSIGSFLQNAGNWIYSNVLHPF
-674 TSLPSIAGWIES
+674 TS
-686 IKNWFSGIFDAGM
+686 
-699 TGFDN
+699 
-704 LIAKLNSI
+704 
-712 ADTLNALDAD
+712 
-722 DFLAI
+722 
-727 VNALETGNL
+727 
-736 QRLFLINMTGE
+736 
-747 MPDWLLRIIV
+747 
-757 RLNQIIQV
+757 
-765 ARKVKAAIMP
+765 
-775 ILNAAWSKLSTFGNL
+775 
-790 IYANVLQ
+790 
-797 PFASFV
+797 FV
-803 MEVINSADPIGTL
+803 SEVINSKDPIGTL
-816 TDGIES
+816 IAGIES
-822 FAKKAVSAFK
+822 FGKKALAAFK
-832 KLRNYIKNFKLTTFL
+832 KLGNYIRNFKFTKFL
-847 SDLGDQFPGLEKAID
+847 SDLGDSFPGLEKAID

-885 KLATLATLLGMVG
+885 KLATLTTLLGMVG

-916 VKSTFANVNKIF
+916 VKSTFINIKKIF

-936 AGNVRTVALAVIA
+936 AGNVRAVALAVTS
-949 LAASLYIIAGIPS
+949 LATSLYIIAGIPS
-962 DKLLAASIALG
+962 DKLLAASISLG

-979 GVMAGLMTFLSTK
+979 GVMAGVMAFISTK

-997 KTMDGLVKP
+997 KAMDGLVKSV
-1006 ILAMSVSIL
+1006 LAMSVSIL

-1093 KDLELSDSAQ
+1093 KDLELSSSAQ
-1103 AAMKFIAVIAL
+1103 AAMKFIAIIAL
-1114 ISAVASL
+1114 ISSVASL

-1129 NMISGFLSVAL
+1129 NIISGFLSVAL

-1145 AGAVYLAMLA
+1145 AGAVYIAMLA
-1155 MDKLKELDFSVITS
+1155 MDKLKTLNFSDIIAHLGELI
-1169 KWKELV
+1169 

-1234 IASAAIAMAI
+1234 IASAAMAMAI

-1251 MAYALSKSTAISEGG
+1251 MAYALSKSAAISEGG

-1287 GLMKVIDLLFGQS
+1287 GLMKVIDLMFGQT

-1307 VGGILYGLVVL
+1307 VGGILAGLVVL

-1323 IAIGYAGKLG
+1323 LAIGYAGKLG
-1333 GGKGVAV
+1333 GGKGIAV

-1349 VLATILVLLTNFKWG
+1349 ILATILVLLTNFKWS

-1398 GVDGSIGKS
+1398 GIDGSIGKS

-1421 AALGAS
+1421 ATLGAA
-1427 LYFLS
+1427 LYFLA
-1432 KYNWTQ
+1432 KYDWAQ
-1438 FIAPVIAM
+1438 FIAPVVAM
-1446 GVVLAAVC
+1446 GIVLAAVC

-1465 KESKGL
+1465 EDSKGL
-1471 FKKVLTSLAMLMG
+1471 FGKVLTSVIMLG
-1484 VAVALYVLCQYSW
+1484 VVAGVLYALCQYNW
-1497 QQFIGPVVAIGAVLG
+1497 QQFIAPVVSIGAVLI
-1512 LLVGAMALMNK
+1512 LLIGTMALMNNI
-1523 VKFKKDGL
+1523 KFTKDGL
-1531 LNALTA
+1531 LNVLAA
-1537 IALLTTITL
+1537 VGLLATISVSL
-1546 SMYVLSDVMATLA
+1546 YVLSDVMSTLA

-1567 DNMITLVAGMLIAAA
+1567 DNMITLVSAVIIAAA

-1588 QAAKDWIVLVILIVI
+1588 NAAKNWVVIVAIAVI
-1603 AGVLMA
+1603 AAALVA
-1609 FGEAMG
+1609 FGVAIR
-1615 YFADSVMRLQ
+1615 YFADAVMRLQ

-1630 GFAGDISVFAGSC
+1630 GFAGDIAVFAGSC
-1643 LLLAIAALGM
+1643 LILAIAALGM
-1653 IVGAVGL
+1653 IVGSVGL

-1678 GSVIAFTAALEYLAS
+1678 GSVISFAAAIEYLAS
-1693 VISSIASAFQEGDNF
+1693 VISSIASAFQEGNNF
-1708 IAGLA
+1708 IEGLA
-1713 NINDKLKQGAQDFNE
+1713 NINNKLKQGAKDFND

-1751 SGKAAVDAYNNGTAD
+1751 AGKVAVDAYNNGTAD
-1766 GEAYGASYAEGW
+1766 GEAYGESYAEGW
-1778 TSGANNGFTSGNNV
+1778 TSGANNGFASGNNV
-1792 NFDPKLLTPTK
+1792 NFDPNLLTPAK

-1815 DLSGMSVQDAYA
+1815 DLSGMSVADAYT
-1827 MLGGASGNQ
+1827 MLGGATGNN

-1850 DGVQSAAPA
+1850 GGVQSAAPA
-1859 VQNAVPTVATVADGA
+1859 VQNAVPTVATVA
-1874 NADAKQAGA
+1874 NKTNSDAKQAGA
-1883 ANVAA
+1883 ENVEA
-1888 YAEGAS
+1888 YVEGAS
-1894 GAAGNSNMLQNI
+1894 GAASNSNLFQNI
-1906 KNFFAEQG
+1906 QTFFAGKG
-1914 ITLDANTLMNIGS
+1914 ITLDPNTLVNIGN

-1933 DMNSL
+1933 DMNSF
-1938 MSVLPES
+1938 MSVLPEN
-1945 AKKVLSES
+1945 AQKALSES
-1953 GFDISSFFTAD
+1953 GLDISSFLTAD

-1969 ASVQE
+1969 EKMRESMAQA
-1974 GMTQVANT
+1974 ANT

-1991 VDNMTSSMDE
+1991 VDNMTSSMDT

-2008 TWTESLKTFFTNAG
+2008 TWTESLKTFFANAG

-2029 ITNVLSGDFVT
+2029 ITNVMSGDFVT

-2047 NGTGDFTPVEQS
+2047 NGTGINGAGDFTPVEQS
-2059 ITTWLTNAMGNA
+2059 ITTWLTNAMVNA
-2071 DLSGIGGEAANTVAE
+2071 DLSGIGGEAADKVAE
-2086 GFTTGVSS
+2086 GFTTGVKSS
-2094 PANAQAS
+2094 ANTQAS
-2101 EESGTQLANSA
+2101 NESGSKLANSA
-2112 KTGAGEVDASGCG
+2112 KSGLENVKTSGSG
-2125 DNFALGFIN
+2125 DNFAAGFIN
-2134 KIKSDENLQ
+2134 AIGTHLQ
-2143 KAAAAAAELAKSAL
+2143 EAYEAALKL
-2157 GGLSTG
+2157 GNTACAGLRAG

-2186 AIDANS
+2186 AIDANAI
-2192 MYAAAAAYR
+2192 YAAAAAYQ
-2201 MGHGA
+2201 MGYGA

-2217 DVARIV
+2217 DVARVV
-2223 PVLDVSDLYDQMEAF
+2223 PVLDVSDLYNQMEAF
-2238 DGVYRPRIAPTL
+2238 DGVYRPRIVPTL

-2267 VKSAQSPSGAYE
+2267 VKSVQSPSVAYE
-2279 QNSAAG
+2279 HDSAAG
-2285 GGYAPVNFT
+2285 GGYAAVNFT

-2312 KNQLDTVKGL
+2312 KNQLDAVKGL

>member
-27 IRTLSSL
+27 IRTLNSL

-94 GIALAKAMSV
+94 GIALAKAMSI

-142 QWFSDETSFGFTDMT
+142 QWFSDETSYGFTDMT
-157 SALATMVN
+157 SALATMV
-165 SGADI
+165 SAGADI
-170 DKVVPMIEGMAN
+170 DKAIPMIEGMAN
-182 ATAFAGKGAAEFSR
+182 ATAFAGKGATEFTR
-196 VIYNMNQAYSKGY
+196 VIYNMNQAYSKGF
-209 LNLQDWQSVQN
+209 LNLQDWQSVQM
-220 VSVNSKQLIETLIRA
+220 VGANSKQLIETLIRA

-318 AQEAKSFQEAIDSTK
+318 AQEAKSVTEAIDSTK

-389 EKFSQKIE
+389 EKFSQKVE

-428 ALTAGATTFNDIL
+428 ALTADATTFNDIL
-441 SQSWVNSSLLERTL
+441 SQSWVNSSLLEKTL
-455 GKLPKT
+455 GKLPKA
-461 MKDTSQGAGKA
+461 MKETSQGAGKA

-488 GYGIKEQ
+488 GYGIQEQ

-530 SMNATIFGVE
+530 SMNSTIFGVE
-540 EVNEALEDQ
+540 EVNDALEVQ
-549 TDIWDELATQAK
+549 TDIWDELAAQAK
-561 EFDNGYYSKNT
+561 EFDNGYYSQNT

-644 VLAKAKTLLG
+644 VLSKIVSVVGAIG
-654 SLAKVGISVFSFAKR
+654 RVGISIGKLAIR
-669 FGEWF
+669 FGEWVIN
-674 TSLPSIAGWIES
+674 L
-686 IKNWFSGIFDAGM
+686 DAVQKALSAVKQ
-699 TGFDN
+699 FLD
-704 LIAKLNSI
+704 KLHGGTIGGLDQII
-712 ADTLNALDAD
+712 ADLKAFAEYLDTLDAK
-722 DFLAI
+722 DFDKLPGMFQKLAAKMAPV
-727 VNALETGNL
+727 VNLWKRLKAVATPVIKSIGSFLQNAGN
-736 QRLFLINMTGE
+736 
-747 MPDWLLRIIV
+747 W
-757 RLNQIIQV
+757 
-765 ARKVKAAIMP
+765 
-775 ILNAAWSKLSTFGNL
+775 
-790 IYANVLQ
+790 IYSNVLQ
-797 PFASFV
+797 PFGSFIS
-803 MEVINSADPIGTL
+803 EVINSEDPIGTL
-816 TDGIES
+816 IAGIES
-822 FAKKAVSAFK
+822 FGKKAHAAFK
-832 KLRNYIKNFKLTTFL
+832 KLGNYIKNFKFTKFL
-847 SDLGDQFPGLEKAID
+847 SDLGDSFPGLEKAID

-916 VKSTFANVNKIF
+916 VKSTFANINKIF

-997 KTMDGLVKP
+997 KAMDGLVKP

-1251 MAYALSKSTAISEGG
+1251 MAYALSKSAAISEGG

-1307 VGGILYGLVVL
+1307 VGGILAGLVVL

-1323 IAIGYAGKLG
+1323 LAIGYAGKLG

-1427 LYFLS
+1427 LYFLA
-1432 KYNWTQ
+1432 KYDWKQ

-1454 AAMAFLNGKKF
+1454 AAMAFLNKQKMNG
-1465 KESKGL
+1465 SIL
-1471 FKKVLTSLAMLMG
+1471 SKVLTSLLLLGG
-1484 VAVALYVLCQYSW
+1484 VAFALYTLCQYSW

-1537 IALLTTITL
+1537 IALLATITL
-1546 SMYVLSDVMATLA
+1546 SMYALSDVMATLA

-1615 YFADSVMRLQ
+1615 YFTDSVMRLQ
-1625 GVDLL
+1625 GVDLW
-1630 GFAGDISVFAGSC
+1630 GFVGDISAFAGAC

-1778 TSGANNGFTSGNNV
+1778 TTGANNGFTSGNNV

-1815 DLSGMSVQDAYA
+1815 DLAGMSVQDAYA

-1859 VQNAVPTVATVADGA
+1859 VQNAVPTVATVADGT

-1883 ANVAA
+1883 DNVAA

-1906 KNFFAEQG
+1906 KTFFAGQG

-1927 FDASNF
+1927 LDASNF
-1933 DMNSL
+1933 DMSSL
-1938 MSVLPES
+1938 MSVLPEN
-1945 AKKVLSES
+1945 AQKALSES

-2059 ITTWLTNAMGNA
+2059 ITTWLKNAMGSA

-2101 EESGTQLANSA
+2101 EESGLELANSA
-2112 KTGAGEVDASGCG
+2112 KSGAEQADSSGSG
-2125 DNFALGFIN
+2125 HNFALGFIN
-2134 KIKSDENLQ
+2134 AIGAHLQ
-2143 KAAAAAAELAKSAL
+2143 EAYDAAKKLGSKACE
-2157 GGLSTG
+2157 GLSVG
-2163 IAEGSP
+2163 IDEGSP

-2186 AIDANS
+2186 AIDANA

-2201 MGHGA
+2201 MGYGA
-2206 VESLNEGIQNG
+2206 VDSLNEGIQNG
-2217 DVARIV
+2217 DVARVV

>member
-34 DEALAFKNG
+34 DEALEFKNG
-43 DKGFENVEKAAAKCN
+43 DKGFEKIEKAAAKCN
-58 FAPLLSAADSV
+58 FTPLLSAADSV

-89 RAVNA
+89 RVVNA
-94 GIALAKAMSV
+94 GIAMAKSLSV
-104 DQITTGFSKYEQK
+104 DQITTGLSKYEQK

-122 TLVNSTG
+122 TLINSTG
-129 KSIKEINTYLDRL
+129 KSIQEVNGYLDRL
-142 QWFSDETSFGFTDMT
+142 MWFSDETSYGFTDMT
-157 SALATMVN
+157 QALATMV
-165 SGADI
+165 SAGGDI
-170 DKVVPMIEGMAN
+170 DKIVPMIEGMAN
-182 ATAFAGKGAAEFSR
+182 ATAFAGKGAAEFNR
-196 VIYNMNQAYSKGY
+196 VIYNLNQSYSQGFLSY
-209 LNLQDWQSVQN
+209 MDWKSVQQAGA
-220 VSVNSKQLIETLIRA
+220 SSKQLVETLIRA
-235 GEEAGTIKKGEV
+235 GEEAGTIKKGQV
-247 TVSNFTDT
+247 TIDNFTGT
-255 LSKKWANREVMEKG
+255 LSKKWATREVMEKG

-278 KAYEMIGTLDAQGNK
+278 KAYEMIGTLDDQGNV
-293 IETATRAYEILSE
+293 IDTASRAYEILSE
-306 QYDTVSL
+306 QYDGVSI

-318 AQEAKSFQEAIDSTK
+318 AQEAKSLTEAIDSTK
-333 DAVSSGWSRTFE
+333 DAVSSGWMRTFE

-356 LWTDVSQGLWDI
+356 LWTDVANGLWDI

-380 EDVFQSSPV
+380 EDVFKSSPV
-389 EKFSQKIE
+389 EKFSKKVE

-404 DFKSKMKEAYEADH
+404 DFKSKLKEAYRENDKRM
-418 ANSAAFGDFD
+418 SDQDFEK
-428 ALTAGATTFNDIL
+428 LTAGATNFNEL
-441 SQSWVNSSLLERTL
+441 LCQSWVNSSLLERTL
-455 GKLPKT
+455 GKLPKA
-461 MKDTSQGAGKA
+461 MKETSKGTGKV
-472 KGDIRALLKE
+472 KGDIRSLLKE

-488 GYGIKEQ
+488 GYGIQEQ

-523 DNEELVD
+523 DNEELVN
-530 SMNATIFGVE
+530 SMNSMIFGVE
-540 EVNEALEDQ
+540 EVNSALEDQ
-549 TDIWDELATQAK
+549 TDIWNELATQAK
-561 EFDNGYYSKNT
+561 EFDNDYYSNST

-595 KDAWD
+595 KDAWGR
-600 KAFPKMTAERLRN
+600 AFPKMTAERLRN

-624 LKMGEKEGKIL
+624 LKMGAKEGYVL
-635 GAVFDRIFG
+635 GKVFDRIF
-644 VLAKAKTLLG
+644 
-654 SLAKVGISVFSFAKR
+654 VGLSKIISVVSAIGRVGVSIGKLAVR
-669 FGEWF
+669 FGEWVINLDVVQQALRTVTQF
-674 TSLPSIAGWIES
+674 LDELHGGAISGLDQVIEDL
-686 IKNWFSGIFDAGM
+686 KAFSEY
-699 TGFDN
+699 
-704 LIAKLNSI
+704 L
-712 ADTLNALDAD
+712 DTLDSKDFDKLPGMFQKLAAKMTPVVNLWKRLKAIATPVIKSIDGFLQNA
-722 DFLAI
+722 
-727 VNALETGNL
+727 GN
-736 QRLFLINMTGE
+736 
-747 MPDWLLRIIV
+747 W
-757 RLNQIIQV
+757 
-765 ARKVKAAIMP
+765 
-775 ILNAAWSKLSTFGNL
+775 
-790 IYANVLQ
+790 IYSNVLH

-803 MEVINSADPIGTL
+803 SEVINSKDPIGTL
-816 TDGIES
+816 IAGIES
-822 FAKKAVSAFK
+822 FGKKALAAFK
-832 KLRNYIKNFKLTTFL
+832 KLGNYIRTFKFTKFL
-847 SDLGDQFPGLEKAID
+847 SDLGDSFPGLEKAID

-885 KLATLATLLGMVG
+885 KLATLTTLLGMVG

-916 VKSTFANVNKIF
+916 VKSTFINIKKIF
-928 ISKFGNTF
+928 ISKFGNSF
-936 AGNVRTVALAVIA
+936 ASNVRTVALAVTS

-962 DKLLAASIALG
+962 DKLLAASISLG
-973 ALMVVL
+973 ALMIVL
-979 GVMAGLMTFLSTK
+979 GVMAGVMTLISTK

-997 KTMDGLVKP
+997 KAMDGLVKSV
-1006 ILAMSVSIL
+1006 LAMSVSIL

-1093 KDLELSDSAQ
+1093 KDLELSSSAQ
-1103 AAMKFIAVIAL
+1103 AAMKFIAIIAL
-1114 ISAVASL
+1114 ISSVASL

-1129 NMISGFLSVAL
+1129 NIISGFLSVAL

-1145 AGAVYLAMLA
+1145 AGAVYIAMLA
-1155 MDKLKELDFSVITS
+1155 MDKLKTLNFSDIIAHLGELII
-1169 KWKELV
+1169 
-1175 VVLGIVAGLAVLV
+1175 VLGIVAGLAVLV

-1234 IASAAIAMAI
+1234 IASATMAMAI

-1251 MAYALSKSTAISEGG
+1251 MAYALSKSAAISEGG

-1287 GLMKVIDLLFGQS
+1287 GLMKIIDLAFGQM

-1307 VGGILYGLVVL
+1307 VGGILAGLVVL

-1323 IAIGYAGKLG
+1323 LAIGYAGKLG
-1333 GGKGVAV
+1333 GGKGIAV
-1340 LVAAIAGIV
+1340 LIAAIAGIV
-1349 VLATILVLLTNFKWG
+1349 ILATILVLLTNFKWS

-1421 AALGAS
+1421 ATLGAA
-1427 LYFLS
+1427 LYFLA
-1432 KYNWTQ
+1432 KYDWTR
-1438 FIAPVIAM
+1438 FIAPVVAM
-1446 GVVLAAVC
+1446 GIVLAEVC

-1465 KESKGL
+1465 EESKGL
-1471 FKKVLTSLAMLMG
+1471 FGKVLTSAIMLG
-1484 VAVALYVLCQYSW
+1484 VVAGALYALCQYNW
-1497 QQFIGPVVAIGAVLG
+1497 QQFIAPVVSIGAVLI
-1512 LLVGAMALMNK
+1512 LLIGTMALMNK
-1523 VKFKKDGL
+1523 IKFTKDGL
-1531 LNALTA
+1531 LNVLAA
-1537 IALLTTITL
+1537 VGLLATISASL
-1546 SMYVLSDVMATLA
+1546 YVLSDVMTTLA

-1567 DNMITLVAGMLIAAA
+1567 DNMITLVAAVIIAAA

-1588 QAAKDWIVLVILIVI
+1588 NAAKNWVVI
-1603 AGVLMA
+1603 AAIAVIAVALVA
-1609 FGEAMG
+1609 FGVAIR
-1615 YFADSVMRLQ
+1615 YFADAVMRLQ

-1643 LLLAIAALGM
+1643 LILAIAALGM
-1653 IVGAVGL
+1653 IVGSVGL

-1678 GSVIAFTAALEYLAS
+1678 GSVISFAAAIEYLAS
-1693 VISSIASAFQEGDNF
+1693 VISSIASAFKEGNNF
-1708 IAGLA
+1708 IEGLA
-1713 NINDKLKQGAQDFNE
+1713 NINDKLKQGAKDFNE

-1751 SGKAAVDAYNNGTAD
+1751 AGKVSVDAYNNGTAD
-1766 GEAYGASYAEGW
+1766 GEAYGESYAEGW
-1778 TSGANNGFTSGNNV
+1778 TSGANNGFASGNNV
-1792 NFDPKLLTPTK
+1792 NFDPSLLTPAK

-1815 DLSGMSVQDAYA
+1815 DLSGMSITGAYS
-1827 MLGGASGNQ
+1827 MLGGATGNN

-1850 DGVQSAAPA
+1850 GGVQSAAPA
-1859 VQNAVPTVATVADGA
+1859 VQNAVPTVATVA
-1874 NADAKQAGA
+1874 NETNSDAKQAGA
-1883 ANVAA
+1883 ENVAA
-1888 YAEGAS
+1888 YVEGAS
-1894 GAAGNSNMLQNI
+1894 GAASNSNLFQNI
-1906 KNFFAEQG
+1906 QTFFAGKG
-1914 ITLDANTLMNIGS
+1914 ITLDPNTLMNIGN

-1933 DMNSL
+1933 DMNSF

-1945 AKKVLSES
+1945 AQKALSES
-1953 GFDISSFFTAD
+1953 GLDISSFLTAD

-1969 ASVQE
+1969 EKMRESMAQA
-1974 GMTQVANT
+1974 ANT

-1991 VDNMTSSMDE
+1991 VDNMTSSMDT

-2029 ITNVLSGDFVT
+2029 ITNVLTGDFVT

-2047 NGTGDFTPVEQS
+2047 NNGAGDFTPVEQS
-2059 ITTWLTNAMGNA
+2059 ITTWLTNAIGNS
-2071 DLSGIGGEAANTVAE
+2071 DLSGIGGEAADKVAE
-2086 GFTTGVSS
+2086 GFTTRVSS
-2094 PANAQAS
+2094 PANDQAS
-2101 EESGTQLANSA
+2101 EKSGLELANSA
-2112 KTGAGEVDASGCG
+2112 KSGAEQADASGSG
-2125 DNFALGFIN
+2125 NNFAAGFIN
-2134 KIKSDENLQ
+2134 AISAHLQ
-2143 KAAAAAAELAKSAL
+2143 EAYDAAFKL
-2157 GGLSTG
+2157 GSEACAGLSAG

-2180 DQGFII
+2180 DQGFIV
-2186 AIDANS
+2186 AIDANA
-2192 MYAAAAAYR
+2192 MYAAAAAYQ
-2201 MGHGA
+2201 MGYGA

-2217 DVARIV
+2217 DVARVV
-2223 PVLDVSDLYDQMEAF
+2223 PVLDVSDLYNQMEAF
-2238 DGVYRPRIAPTL
+2238 DGVYRPRIVPTL

-2262 RAVAT
+2262 RAVAS
-2267 VKSAQSPSGAYE
+2267 VKSAQSPSVAYE
-2279 QNSAAG
+2279 HDSAAG
-2285 GGYAPVNFT
+2285 GGYAAVNFT

>member
-34 DEALAFKNG
+34 DEALVFKNG
-43 DKGFENVEKAAAKCN
+43 DKGFENIEKAAAKCN

-94 GIALAKAMSV
+94 GIAMAKSMSV

-122 TLVNSTG
+122 TLINSTG
-129 KSIKEINTYLDRL
+129 KSIQEVNGYLDRL
-142 QWFSDETSFGFTDMT
+142 MWFSDETSYGFTDMT
-157 SALATMVN
+157 QALATMV
-165 SGADI
+165 SAGGDI
-170 DKVVPMIEGMAN
+170 DKIVPMIEGMAN
-182 ATAFAGKGAAEFSR
+182 ATAFAGKGAAEFNR
-196 VIYNMNQAYSKGY
+196 VIYNLNQSYSKGFLSY
-209 LNLQDWQSVQN
+209 MDWKSVQMAGA
-220 VSVNSKQLIETLIRA
+220 NSKQLVETLIRA

-247 TVSNFTDT
+247 TIDNFTDT
-255 LSKKWANREVMEKG
+255 LSKKWANREVIEKG

-278 KAYEMIGTLDAQGNK
+278 KAYEMIGTLDDQGNT
-293 IETATRAYEILSE
+293 IETATQAYEILSR

-318 AQEAKSFQEAIDSTK
+318 AQEAKSFTEAIDSTK
-333 DAVSSGWSRTFE
+333 DAVSSGWMRTFE
-345 IIFGDYEQAKT
+345 IIFGDYEQAKA
-356 LWTDVSQGLWDI
+356 LWSGVADGLWDI

-389 EKFSQKIE
+389 EKFSQKVE

-428 ALTAGATTFNDIL
+428 ALTADATTFNDIL

-455 GKLPKT
+455 GKLPKA
-461 MKDTSQGAGKA
+461 MKETSKGAGKA

-488 GYGIKEQ
+488 GYGIQEQ

-500 AAGIDGSYLGTNWLN
+500 AAGIDGSYLGTNWLQ
-515 LLYNAAAH
+515 LMYNAAAH
-523 DNEELVD
+523 DNEELVN
-530 SMNATIFGVE
+530 SMNSTIFGVE
-540 EVNEALEDQ
+540 EVNNALEAQ
-549 TDIWDELATQAK
+549 TDIWDELAAQAK

-600 KAFPKMTAERLRN
+600 RAFPKMTAERLRN

-644 VLAKAKTLLG
+644 VLSKIVSVVGAVGRVGVSIGK
-654 SLAKVGISVFSFAKR
+654 LAVR
-669 FGEWF
+669 FGEWVINLDVVQQALRTVTQF
-674 TSLPSIAGWIES
+674 LDELHGSAI
-686 IKNWFSGIFDAGM
+686 SGLDQV
-699 TGFDN
+699 
-704 LIAKLNSI
+704 I
-712 ADTLNALDAD
+712 ADLKAFAEYLDTLDTEDFDKLPGMFQKLAAKMTPVVSLWKRLKAVATPAIKSIGSFLQNA
-722 DFLAI
+722 
-727 VNALETGNL
+727 GN
-736 QRLFLINMTGE
+736 
-747 MPDWLLRIIV
+747 W
-757 RLNQIIQV
+757 
-765 ARKVKAAIMP
+765 
-775 ILNAAWSKLSTFGNL
+775 
-790 IYANVLQ
+790 IYSNVLH
-797 PFASFV
+797 PFGTFIS
-803 MEVINSADPIGTL
+803 EVINSEDPIGTL
-816 TDGIES
+816 IAGIES
-822 FAKKAVSAFK
+822 FGKKALDAFK
-832 KLRNYIKNFKLTTFL
+832 KLGTYIKNFKFTTFL
-847 SDLGDQFPGLEKAID
+847 SNLGDKFPGLEKAID

-885 KLATLATLLGMVG
+885 KLATLATLLSMVG

-916 VKSTFANVNKIF
+916 VKSTFANVHKIF

-936 AGNVRTVALAVIA
+936 ARNVQSVALAVIA

-979 GVMAGLMTFLSTK
+979 GVMTGLMTFISTK

-1006 ILAMSVSIL
+1006 VLAMSVSIL

-1093 KDLELSDSAQ
+1093 KDLELSSSAQ

-1121 IGKAHVAK
+1121 IGKAHIAK

-1155 MDKLKELDFSVITS
+1155 MDKLKTLNFSDIIAHLGELI
-1169 KWKELV
+1169 

-1234 IASAAIAMAI
+1234 IASAAMAMAI

-1251 MAYALSKSTAISEGG
+1251 MAYALSKSAAISEGG
-1266 KGALKIAIGVL
+1266 KGALKISIGVL

-1287 GLMKVIDLLFGQS
+1287 GLMKVIDLMFGQT
-1300 TLKHIAK
+1300 TLKHITK
-1307 VGGILYGLVVL
+1307 VGGILAGLVVL

-1323 IAIGYAGKLG
+1323 AAIGYAGKLG

-1340 LVAAIAGIV
+1340 LVSAIAGIV
-1349 VLATILVLLTNFKWG
+1349 ILATILVLLTNFKWS

-1377 LAFGAMIVMIG
+1377 LAFGAMIVTIG

-1421 AALGAS
+1421 AALGAA
-1427 LYFLS
+1427 LYFLA
-1432 KYNWTQ
+1432 KYDWTQ
-1438 FIAPVIAM
+1438 FIAPVVAM
-1446 GVVLAAVC
+1446 GAVLAAVC
-1454 AAMAFLNGKKF
+1454 AAMVFLNKQEMDG
-1465 KESKGL
+1465 SIL
-1471 FKKVLTSLAMLMG
+1471 SKVLTS
-1484 VAVALYVLCQYSW
+1484 W
-1497 QQFIGPVVAIGAVLG
+1497 
-1512 LLVGAMALMNK
+1512 LLH
-1523 VKFKKDGL
+1523 
-1531 LNALTA
+1531 ALTA
-1537 IALLTTITL
+1537 IALLATITL
-1546 SMYVLSDVMATLA
+1546 SMYVLSYVMAILA

-1567 DNMITLVAGMLIAAA
+1567 DNMITLVAAVIIVAAGLILLANAAKNWIVIAAIAVIAAA
-1582 GLVLLA
+1582 LV
-1588 QAAKDWIVLVILIVI
+1588 
-1603 AGVLMA
+1603 A
-1609 FGEAMG
+1609 FGVAIG
-1615 YFADSVMRLQ
+1615 YFADAVMRLQ

-1630 GFAGDISVFAGSC
+1630 GFAGDIAVFAGSC

-1653 IVGAVGL
+1653 IVGSVGL

-1693 VISSIASAFQEGDNF
+1693 VISSIASAFQEGNNF
-1708 IAGLA
+1708 IEGLA
-1713 NINDKLKQGAQDFNE
+1713 NINDKLKQGAHDFNE

-1751 SGKAAVDAYNNGTAD
+1751 AGKVAVDAYNNGTAD

-1778 TSGANNGFTSGNNV
+1778 TSGANNGFASGNNV
-1792 NFDPKLLTPTK
+1792 NFDPNLLTPAK

-1827 MLGGASGNQ
+1827 MLGGVSGNKT
-1836 AAEQAGKNNANAYA
+1836 AEQAGKNNAKAYA
-1850 DGVQSAAPA
+1850 DGVQSVAPA
-1859 VQNAVPTVATVADGA
+1859 VQNAVPTVATVANDA
-1874 NADAKQAGA
+1874 NANAKQAGA
-1883 ANVAA
+1883 DNLAA

-1906 KNFFAEQG
+1906 QTVLTGKG
-1914 ITLDANTLMNIGS
+1914 ITLDANTLMNIGN

-1945 AKKVLSES
+1945 AQKALSES
-1953 GFDISSFFTAD
+1953 GLDISSFFTTD
-1964 PNAMA
+1964 PNAM
-1969 ASVQE
+1969 SEKMQE
-1974 GMTQVANT
+1974 SMAQAANT

-1991 VDNMTSSMDE
+1991 VDNMTSSMNT
-2001 QLQSKSG
+2001 QLQSKSD

-2029 ITNVLSGDFVT
+2029 ITNVMSGDFVT

-2047 NGTGDFTPVEQS
+2047 NNGAGDFTPVEQS
-2059 ITTWLTNAMGNA
+2059 ITMWLTNAMGNS
-2071 DLSGIGGEAANTVAE
+2071 DLSGIGGEAADTVAE
-2086 GFTTGVSS
+2086 AFATGVSS
-2094 PANAQAS
+2094 PSNAQAS
-2101 EESGTQLANSA
+2101 EKSGLALANSA
-2112 KTGAGEVDASGCG
+2112 KSGAEQADSSGSG
-2125 DNFALGFIN
+2125 NNFALGFIN
-2134 KIKSDENLQ
+2134 AIGAHLQ
-2143 KAAAAAAELAKSAL
+2143 EAYNAALKLGAKACE
-2157 GGLSTG
+2157 GLSAG

-2186 AIDANS
+2186 AIDANA

-2201 MGHGA
+2201 MGYGA

-2217 DVARIV
+2217 DVARVV
-2223 PVLDVSDLYDQMEAF
+2223 PVLDVSDLYNQMEAF

-2267 VKSAQSPSGAYE
+2267 VKSAQPPSVAYE
-2279 QNSAAG
+2279 QDSAVG
-2285 GGYAPVNFT
+2285 GGYAAVNFT

>member
-27 IRTLSSL
+27 IRTLSRL
-34 DEALAFKNG
+34 DEALEFKNG
-43 DKGFENVEKAAAKCN
+43 DKGFEKIEKAAAKCN
-58 FAPLLSAADSV
+58 FTPLLSAADSV

-94 GIALAKAMSV
+94 GIAMAKSLSV

-122 TLVNSTG
+122 TLINSTG
-129 KSIKEINTYLDRL
+129 KSIEEINKHLDRL
-142 QWFSDETSFGFTDMT
+142 MWFSDETSYGFTDMT
-157 SALATMVN
+157 QALSTMVN
-165 SGADI
+165 AGGDI
-170 DKVVPMIEGMAN
+170 DKITPMIEGIAN
-182 ATAFAGKGAAEFSR
+182 SVAFAGKGAVEFNR
-196 VIYNMNQAYSKGY
+196 VMYNLNQSYSAGF
-209 LNLQDWQSVQN
+209 LQYRDWQSVMMAGA
-220 VSVNSKQLIETLIRA
+220 NSKQLVETLIRA
-235 GEEAGTIKKGEV
+235 GEEAGTIRKGQV
-247 TVSNFTDT
+247 TIDKFNES
-255 LSKKWANREVMEKG
+255 LSKRWANREVMESA

-278 KAYEMIGTLDAQGNK
+278 KAYEMIGTMDEEGNV
-293 IETATRAYEILSE
+293 IETATQAYDVLSKK
-306 QYDTVSL
+306 YDTISL
-313 NAAKA
+313 KAAKA
-318 AQEAKSFQEAIDSTK
+318 GQQAKSFSEAIGSVK
-333 DAVSSGWSRTFE
+333 DAVSSGWMKTFD
-345 IIFGDYEQAKT
+345 IIIGDYDQAVE
-356 LWTDVSQGLWDI
+356 LWSNVAEGLWEI

-380 EDVFQSSPV
+380 KDVFQSSPV
-389 EKFSQKIE
+389 EKFSKKIE
-397 EAGVSFD
+397 EAGVNFD
-404 DFKSKMKEAYEADH
+404 DFKSKMKEAYRENDKRM
-418 ANSAAFGDFD
+418 SDQDFEK
-428 ALTAGATTFNDIL
+428 LTAGATNFNEL
-441 SQSWVNSSLLERTL
+441 LGQSWVNSSLLERAL

-461 MKDTSQGAGKA
+461 MKETSKGAGKV

-488 GYGIKEQ
+488 GYGIQEQ

-523 DNEELVD
+523 DNEELVN
-530 SMNATIFGVE
+530 SMNSMIFGVE
-540 EVNEALEDQ
+540 EINSALEDQ
-549 TDIWDELATQAK
+549 TDIWNELATQAK
-561 EFDNGYYSKNT
+561 EFDNDYYYSNNT

-595 KDAWD
+595 KDAWGR
-600 KAFPKMTAERLRN
+600 AFPKMTAERLRN

-624 LKMGEKEGKIL
+624 LKIGAKEGYVL
-635 GAVFDRIFG
+635 GKVFDRIF
-644 VLAKAKTLLG
+644 
-654 SLAKVGISVFSFAKR
+654 VGLSKIISVVSAIGRVGVSIGKLAVR
-669 FGEWF
+669 FGEWVINLDVVQQALQTVTQFLDELHGSTISGLDQVIADLKAFAEYLDTLDSKDFDKLPGIFQKLAAKMAPVVNLWKRLKAVATPVIKSIGSFLQNAGNWIYSNVLHPF
-674 TSLPSIAGWIES
+674 TS
-686 IKNWFSGIFDAGM
+686 
-699 TGFDN
+699 
-704 LIAKLNSI
+704 
-712 ADTLNALDAD
+712 
-722 DFLAI
+722 
-727 VNALETGNL
+727 
-736 QRLFLINMTGE
+736 
-747 MPDWLLRIIV
+747 
-757 RLNQIIQV
+757 
-765 ARKVKAAIMP
+765 
-775 ILNAAWSKLSTFGNL
+775 
-790 IYANVLQ
+790 
-797 PFASFV
+797 FV
-803 MEVINSADPIGTL
+803 YEVINSKDPIGTL
-816 TDGIES
+816 IAGIET
-822 FAKKAVSAFK
+822 FGKKALAAFK
-832 KLRNYIKNFKLTTFL
+832 KLGDYIRNFKFTKFL
-847 SDLGDQFPGLEKAID
+847 SDLGDSFPGLEKAID
-862 AVKDAFER
+862 AVKDTFER

-885 KLATLATLLGMVG
+885 KLATLTTLLGMVG

-916 VKSTFANVNKIF
+916 VKSTFINVKKIF
-928 ISKFGNTF
+928 ISKFGNSF
-936 AGNVRTVALAVIA
+936 ASNVRTVALAVTS
-949 LAASLYIIAGIPS
+949 LAASLYIISGIPS
-962 DKLLAASIALG
+962 DKLLAASISLG

-979 GVMAGLMTFLSTK
+979 GVMAGVMTLISTK

-997 KTMDGLVKP
+997 KTMDGLVKSV
-1006 ILAMSVSIL
+1006 LAMSVSIL

-1093 KDLELSDSAQ
+1093 KDLELSSSAQ
-1103 AAMKFIAVIAL
+1103 AAMKFIAIIAL
-1114 ISAVASL
+1114 ISSVASL

-1155 MDKLKELDFSVITS
+1155 MDKLKTLNFSDIIAHLGELI
-1169 KWKELV
+1169 

-1234 IASAAIAMAI
+1234 IASATMAMAI

-1251 MAYALSKSTAISEGG
+1251 MAYALSKSAAISEGG

-1287 GLMKVIDLLFGQS
+1287 GLMKIIDLAFGQM

-1307 VGGILYGLVVL
+1307 VGGILAGLVVL

-1323 IAIGYAGKLG
+1323 LAIGYAGKLG
-1333 GGKGVAV
+1333 GGKGIAV
-1340 LVAAIAGIV
+1340 LIAAIAGIV
-1349 VLATILVLLTNFKWG
+1349 ILATILVLLTNFKWS

-1421 AALGAS
+1421 ATLGAA
-1427 LYFLS
+1427 LYFLA
-1432 KYNWTQ
+1432 KYDWAQ
-1438 FIAPVIAM
+1438 FIAPVVAM
-1446 GVVLAAVC
+1446 GAVLAAVC

-1465 KESKGL
+1465 EESKGL
-1471 FKKVLTSLAMLMG
+1471 FGKVLTSAIMLG
-1484 VAVALYVLCQYSW
+1484 VVAGAIYALCQYNW
-1497 QQFIGPVVAIGAVLG
+1497 QQFIAPVVSIGAVLG
-1512 LLVGAMALMNK
+1512 LLIGTMALMNK
-1523 VKFKKDGL
+1523 IKFTKDGL
-1531 LNALTA
+1531 LNVLAA
-1537 IALLTTITL
+1537 VGLLATISVSL
-1546 SMYVLSDVMATLA
+1546 YVLSDVMSTLA

-1567 DNMITLVAGMLIAAA
+1567 DNMITLVVAAIIAAA
-1582 GLVLLA
+1582 GIVLLA
-1588 QAAKDWIVLVILIVI
+1588 NAAKNWVVIVAIAVI
-1603 AGVLMA
+1603 AAALVA
-1609 FGEAMG
+1609 FGVAIR
-1615 YFADSVMRLQ
+1615 YFADAVMRLQ

-1630 GFAGDISVFAGSC
+1630 GFAGDIAVFAGSC
-1643 LLLAIAALGM
+1643 LILAIAALGM
-1653 IVGAVGL
+1653 IVGSVGL

-1678 GSVIAFTAALEYLAS
+1678 GSVISFAAAIEYLAS
-1693 VISSIASAFQEGDNF
+1693 VISSIASAFQEGNNF
-1708 IAGLA
+1708 IEGLA
-1713 NINDKLKQGAQDFNE
+1713 NINNKLKQGAKDFND

-1751 SGKAAVDAYNNGTAD
+1751 SGKVAVDAYNNGTAD
-1766 GEAYGASYAEGW
+1766 GEAYGESYAEGW
-1778 TSGANNGFTSGNNV
+1778 TSGANNGFASGNNV
-1792 NFDPKLLTPTK
+1792 NFDPNLLTPAK

-1815 DLSGMSVQDAYA
+1815 DLSGMSITDAYS
-1827 MLGGASGNQ
+1827 MLGGATGNN

-1850 DGVQSAAPA
+1850 GGVQSAAPA
-1859 VQNAVPTVATVADGA
+1859 VQNAVPTVATIA
-1874 NADAKQAGA
+1874 NETNVDAKQAGA
-1883 ANVAA
+1883 ENVAA
-1888 YAEGAS
+1888 YMEGAS
-1894 GAAGNSNMLQNI
+1894 GAASNSNLLQNI
-1906 KNFFAEQG
+1906 QTFFAGKG
-1914 ITLDANTLMNIGS
+1914 ITLDPNTLMNIGN

-1933 DMNSL
+1933 DMNNF

-1945 AKKVLSES
+1945 AQKALSES
-1953 GFDISSFFTAD
+1953 GLDISSFFTAD
-1964 PNAMA
+1964 PNAMSEKMRESMA
-1969 ASVQE
+1969 QA
-1974 GMTQVANT
+1974 ANT

-1991 VDNMTSSMDE
+1991 VDNMTSSMDT

-2029 ITNVLSGDFVT
+2029 ITNVLTGDFVT

-2047 NGTGDFTPVEQS
+2047 NNGAGDFTPIEQS
-2059 ITTWLTNAMGNA
+2059 ITTWLTNAMGNS
-2071 DLSGIGGEAANTVAE
+2071 DLSGIGGEAANTVAK
-2086 GFTTGVSS
+2086 GFTTGVKSS
-2094 PANAQAS
+2094 ANTQAS
-2101 EESGTQLANSA
+2101 KESGSKLANSA
-2112 KTGAGEVDASGCG
+2112 KSGLENVKTSGSG
-2125 DNFALGFIN
+2125 DNFAAGFIN
-2134 KIKSDENLQ
+2134 AIGTHLQ
-2143 KAAAAAAELAKSAL
+2143 EAYEAALAL
-2157 GGLSTG
+2157 GNKACAGLRAG
-2163 IAEGSP
+2163 IKEGSP

-2186 AIDANS
+2186 AIDANA
-2192 MYAAAAAYR
+2192 MYAAAAAYQ
-2201 MGHGA
+2201 MGYGA

-2223 PVLDVSDLYDQMEAF
+2223 PVLDVSDLYNQMEAF
-2238 DGVYRPRIAPTL
+2238 DGVYRPRIVPTL
-2250 DMSGVDPAWSNM
+2250 DMSGVDPAWGNM

-2267 VKSAQSPSGAYE
+2267 VKSVQSPSVAYE
-2279 QNSAAG
+2279 HDSAAG
-2285 GGYAPVNFT
+2285 GGYAAVNFT

>member
-27 IRTLSSL
+27 IRTLNSL

-94 GIALAKAMSV
+94 GIALVKAMSV

-122 TLVNSTG
+122 TLINSTG
-129 KSIKEINTYLDRL
+129 KSIKEVNGYLDRL
-142 QWFSDETSFGFTDMT
+142 MWFSDETSYGFTDMT
-157 SALATMVN
+157 QALATMV
-165 SGADI
+165 SAGGDI
-170 DKVVPMIEGMAN
+170 DKIVPMIEGMAN
-182 ATAFAGKGAAEFSR
+182 ATAFAGKGAAEFNR
-196 VIYNMNQAYSKGY
+196 VIYNLNQSYSQGFLSY
-209 LNLQDWQSVQN
+209 MDWKSVQQAGA
-220 VSVNSKQLIETLIRA
+220 SSKQLVETLIRA
-235 GEEAGTIKKGEV
+235 GEEAGTIKKGQV
-247 TVSNFTDT
+247 TVDNFTDT
-255 LSKKWANREVMEKG
+255 LSKKWATREVMEKG

-278 KAYEMIGTLDAQGNK
+278 KAYEMIGTLDEQGNV
-293 IETATRAYEILSE
+293 IDTASRAYEILSE
-306 QYDTVSL
+306 QYDSVSL

-318 AQEAKSFQEAIDSTK
+318 AQEAKSFTEAVDSTK
-333 DAVSSGWSRTFE
+333 DAVSSGWMRTFE

-356 LWTDVSQGLWDI
+356 LWTDVANGLWDI

-389 EKFSQKIE
+389 EKFSQKVE

-461 MKDTSQGAGKA
+461 MKETSQGAGKA

-488 GYGIKEQ
+488 GYGIQEQ

-561 EFDNGYYSKNT
+561 EFDNGYYSQNT
-572 GRTIMLDGL
+572 GRTIILDGL

-600 KAFPKMTAERLRN
+600 RAFPKMTAERLRN

-624 LKMGEKEGKIL
+624 LKMGAREGYVL
-635 GAVFDRIFG
+635 GKVFDRIFG
-644 VLAKAKTLLG
+644 GL
-654 SLAKVGISVFSFAKR
+654 SKVISVVGAIGRVGVSVGKLAVR
-669 FGEWF
+669 FGEWVINLDVVQQALRTVTQF
-674 TSLPSIAGWIES
+674 LDELHGSAI
-686 IKNWFSGIFDAGM
+686 SGLDQV
-699 TGFDN
+699 
-704 LIAKLNSI
+704 I
-712 ADTLNALDAD
+712 ADLKAFAEYLDTLDSKDFDKLPGMFQKLAAKMAPVVKLWNRLKTAATPVIKSISSFLQNA
-722 DFLAI
+722 
-727 VNALETGNL
+727 GN
-736 QRLFLINMTGE
+736 
-747 MPDWLLRIIV
+747 W
-757 RLNQIIQV
+757 
-765 ARKVKAAIMP
+765 
-775 ILNAAWSKLSTFGNL
+775 
-790 IYANVLQ
+790 IYSNVLQ
-797 PFASFV
+797 PFGSFIS
-803 MEVINSADPIGTL
+803 EVISSEDPIGTL
-816 TDGIES
+816 IAGIES
-822 FAKKAVSAFK
+822 FGKKALAAFK
-832 KLRNYIKNFKLTTFL
+832 KLGNYIKNFKFTTFL

-962 DKLLAASIALG
+962 DKLWAAAGAIG

-979 GVMAGLMTFLSTK
+979 GVMAGLMTLISTK

-1093 KDLELSDSAQ
+1093 KDLELSDSAR

-1121 IGKAHVAK
+1121 IGKTHVAK

-1155 MDKLKELDFSVITS
+1155 MDKLKELDFSVIAS

-1175 VVLGIVAGLAVLV
+1175 VVLGIVAGLAILV
-1188 GVVGKKAGDISSSVA
+1188 GVVGKKAGDISGSVA

-1216 YLITLLLERVAKI
+1216 YLTTLLLERVAKI

-1251 MAYALSKSTAISEGG
+1251 MAYALSKSAAISEGG

-1307 VGGILYGLVVL
+1307 VGGILAGLVIL

-1323 IAIGYAGKLG
+1323 LAIGYAGKLG

-1454 AAMAFLNGKKF
+1454 AAMAFLNGKNF
-1465 KESKGL
+1465 KESSGL
-1471 FKKVLTSLAMLMG
+1471 WKTVGLSLAMLIG
-1484 VAVALYVLCQYSW
+1484 VAGSLYVLCQYGW
-1497 QQFIGPVVAIGAVLG
+1497 KQFIAPVVAIGVVLG
-1512 LLVGAMALMNK
+1512 LLVGTMALMNK
-1523 VKFKKDGL
+1523 IQFNAGAA
-1531 LNALTA
+1531 LNAAVAVGMLIVITGA
-1537 IALLTTITL
+1537 LLLLIPAVQALANIPSEQFLVNMGILVLGIALL
-1546 SMYVLSDVMATLA
+1546 MGA
-1559 DLPVDQVR
+1559 
-1567 DNMITLVAGMLIAAA
+1567 LV
-1582 GLVLLA
+1582 GLGA
-1588 QAAKDWIVLVILIVI
+1588 LV
-1603 AGVLMA
+1603 
-1609 FGEAMG
+1609 G
-1615 YFADSVMRLQ
+1615 YFAIAIPA
-1625 GVDLL
+1625 LL
-1630 GFAGDISVFAGSC
+1630 AIGAALVAVGLLCVAFALSMAVLANVNWSAISTGMQSC
-1643 LLLAIAALGM
+1643 LLPMYGMALAGVAL
-1653 IVGAVGL
+1653 ILGAVGL
-1660 LAISAAIA
+1660 TVFAAA
-1668 VFGLAAGASS
+1668 VFLFGLACGASA
-1678 GSVIAFTAALEYLAS
+1678 G
-1693 VISSIASAFQEGDNF
+1693 SIASFS
-1708 IAGLA
+1708 IAIEYLLGIFSAVGSAIQNNNGNIIGALA
-1713 NINDKLKQGAQDFNE
+1713 DLNTELSNSAQNVNNNADLLR
-1728 SSDQYSKGIAKIL
+1728 DAIAKVL
-1741 NAYSNPTESD
+1741 NPGAIDTD
-1751 SGKAAVDAYNNGTAD
+1751 GAVDTITSGVDDAVNSTIEAAGETGIGKSTEMGTMA
-1766 GEAYGASYAEGW
+1766 GEAYAQAWTAAASK
-1778 TSGANNGFTSGNNV
+1778 GFASNDGGFN
-1792 NFDPKLLTPTK
+1792 PSLLSPEA
-1803 REEYLKK
+1803 RNEYLNK

-1815 DLSGMSVQDAYA
+1815 DLSGMSMQDAYA

-1883 ANVAA
+1883 DNVAA

-1906 KNFFAEQG
+1906 KTFFAGQG
-1914 ITLDANTLMNIGS
+1914 ITLDANTLMNIGN

-1933 DMNSL
+1933 DMSSL
-1938 MSVLPES
+1938 MSVLPEN
-1945 AKKVLSES
+1945 AQKALSES

-2059 ITTWLTNAMGNA
+2059 ITTWLTNAMGNS

-2101 EESGTQLANSA
+2101 EESGLELANSA
-2112 KTGAGEVDASGCG
+2112 KSGAEQADSSGSG
-2125 DNFALGFIN
+2125 NNFALGFIN
-2134 KIKSDENLQ
+2134 AIGTHLQ
-2143 KAAAAAAELAKSAL
+2143 EAFDAAMALAQSAL
-2157 GGLSTG
+2157 SGLSTG

-2186 AIDANS
+2186 AIDANA
-2192 MYAAAAAYR
+2192 MYAAAAAYQ

>member
-27 IRTLSSL
+27 IRTLNSL

-122 TLVNSTG
+122 TLINSTG
-129 KSIKEINTYLDRL
+129 KSIKEVNGYLDRL
-142 QWFSDETSFGFTDMT
+142 MWFSDETSYGFTDMT
-157 SALATMVN
+157 QALATMVS
-165 SGADI
+165 SGGNI
-170 DKVVPMIEGMAN
+170 DKIVPMIEGMAN
-182 ATAFAGKGAAEFSR
+182 ATAFAGKGAAEFNR
-196 VIYNMNQAYSKGY
+196 VIYNLNQSYSQGFLSY
-209 LNLQDWQSVQN
+209 MDWKSVMQAGA
-220 VSVNSKQLIETLIRA
+220 SSKQLVETFIRA
-235 GEEAGTIKKGEV
+235 GEEAGTIKKGQV
-247 TVSNFTDT
+247 TIDNFTDT
-255 LSKKWANREVMEKG
+255 LSKKWATREVMENA

-278 KAYEMIGTLDAQGNK
+278 KAYEMIGTLDEQGNV
-293 IETATRAYEILSE
+293 IATASRAYEILSE
-306 QYDTVSL
+306 QYDGVSL

-333 DAVSSGWSRTFE
+333 DAVSSGWMRTFE

-356 LWTDVSQGLWDI
+356 LWTDVANGLWDI

-523 DNEELVD
+523 DNEELVN

-540 EVNEALEDQ
+540 EVNDALEVQ
-549 TDIWDELATQAK
+549 TDIWDELAAQAK
-561 EFDNGYYSKNT
+561 EFDNGYYSQNT

-736 QRLFLINMTGE
+736 QRLFLMNMTGE

-1251 MAYALSKSTAISEGG
+1251 MAYALSKSAAISEGG

-1398 GVDGSIGKS
+1398 GVWMLIVITGALLLLIPAVQALANMPSEQFLANMGILLLGITLLMVVVVALGAVVGYFAIAIPALLAIGAA
-1407 LKGVLGLVAVVGII
+1407 LVAVGLLCV
-1421 AALGAS
+1421 AFALSMA
-1427 LYFLS
+1427 
-1432 KYNWTQ
+1432 
-1438 FIAPVIAM
+1438 
-1446 GVVLAAVC
+1446 VLANV
-1454 AAMAFLNGKKF
+1454 NW
-1465 KESKGL
+1465 S
-1471 FKKVLTSLAMLMG
+1471 
-1484 VAVALYVLCQYSW
+1484 
-1497 QQFIGPVVAIGAVLG
+1497 AIS
-1512 LLVGAMALMNK
+1512 
-1523 VKFKKDGL
+1523 
-1531 LNALTA
+1531 T
-1537 IALLTTITL
+1537 
-1546 SMYVLSDVMATLA
+1546 
-1559 DLPVDQVR
+1559 
-1567 DNMITLVAGMLIAAA
+1567 GM
-1582 GLVLLA
+1582 
-1588 QAAKDWIVLVILIVI
+1588 Q
-1603 AGVLMA
+1603 
-1609 FGEAMG
+1609 
-1615 YFADSVMRLQ
+1615 
-1625 GVDLL
+1625 
-1630 GFAGDISVFAGSC
+1630 SC
-1643 LLLAIAALGM
+1643 LLPMYGMALAGVAL
-1653 IVGAVGL
+1653 ILGAVGL
-1660 LAISAAIA
+1660 TVFAAA
-1668 VFGLAAGASS
+1668 VFLFGLACGASA
-1678 GSVIAFTAALEYLAS
+1678 G
-1693 VISSIASAFQEGDNF
+1693 SIASFS
-1708 IAGLA
+1708 IAIEYLLGIFSAVGSAIQNNNGNIIGALA
-1713 NINDKLKQGAQDFNE
+1713 DLNTELSNSAQNVNNNADLLR
-1728 SSDQYSKGIAKIL
+1728 DAIAKVL
-1741 NAYSNPTESD
+1741 NPGAIDTD
-1751 SGKAAVDAYNNGTAD
+1751 GAVDTITSGVDDAVNSTIDAVGETGIGKSTEMGTMA
-1766 GEAYGASYAEGW
+1766 GEAYAQAWTAAANKGFASNDG
-1778 TSGANNGFTSGNNV
+1778 GFNPS
-1792 NFDPKLLTPTK
+1792 LLSPEA
-1803 REEYLKK
+1803 RNEYLNK

-1836 AAEQAGKNNANAYA
+1836 ASEQAGKNNANAYA

-1883 ANVAA
+1883 DNVAA

-1906 KNFFAEQG
+1906 KTFFEEQG

-1945 AKKVLSES
+1945 AQKMLSES

-1969 ASVQE
+1969 EKMQE
-1974 GMTQVANT
+1974 SMAQAANT

-2059 ITTWLTNAMGNA
+2059 ITTWLTNAMGNS

-2101 EESGTQLANSA
+2101 EESGLELANSA
-2112 KTGAGEVDASGCG
+2112 KSGAEQADSSGSG
-2125 DNFALGFIN
+2125 NNFALGFIN
-2134 KIKSDENLQ
+2134 AIGAHLQ
-2143 KAAAAAAELAKSAL
+2143 EAYDAALKLGKKACE
-2157 GGLSTG
+2157 GLSVG
-2163 IAEGSP
+2163 IDEGSP

-2186 AIDANS
+2186 AIDANA

-2201 MGHGA
+2201 MGYGA

-2217 DVARIV
+2217 DVARVV

>member
-27 IRTLSSL
+27 IRTLNSL

-94 GIALAKAMSV
+94 GIALAKSLSV

-117 TANVQ
+117 TSNVQ

-129 KSIKEINTYLDRL
+129 KSIKEVNQYLDRL
-142 QWFSDETSFGFTDMT
+142 MWFSDETSYSFTDMT
-157 SALATMVN
+157 QALSTMV
-165 SGADI
+165 SAGGDV
-170 DKVVPMIEGMAN
+170 DKLVPMIEGMAN
-182 ATAFAGKGAAEFSR
+182 ATAFAGKGAAEFNR
-196 VIYNMNQAYSKGY
+196 VIYNLNQSYSQGALTY
-209 LNLQDWQSVQN
+209 MDWKSVMQAGA
-220 VSVNSKQLIETLIRA
+220 NSKQLVETFIRA

-247 TVSNFTDT
+247 TVENFTDT
-255 LSKKWANREVMEKG
+255 LSKGWANRTVMENA

-278 KAYEMIGTLDAQGNK
+278 KAYEMIGTLDDQGNT
-293 IETATRAYEILSE
+293 IDTASRAYEILSQ
-306 QYDTVSL
+306 QYDGVSL

-318 AQEAKSFQEAIDSTK
+318 AQEAKSFKEAIDSTK
-333 DAVSSGWSRTFE
+333 DAVSSGWMRTFE

-356 LWTDVSQGLWDI
+356 LWTDVANGLWDI

-375 RNNLL
+375 RNSLL
-380 EDVFQSSPV
+380 EDVFQTSPV
-389 EKFSQKIE
+389 EKFSQKVE
-397 EAGVSFD
+397 DAGVSFD

-428 ALTAGATTFNDIL
+428 ALTSGATTFNDLL

-461 MKDTSQGAGKA
+461 MTETSKGAGKA
-472 KGDIRALLKE
+472 KGDIRSLLKE

-488 GYGIKEQ
+488 GYGIQEQ

-540 EVNEALEDQ
+540 EVNDALEVQ

-561 EFDNGYYSKNT
+561 EFDNGYYSQNT

-581 KNVLGAVGDRLGVI
+581 KNVLGAVKDRLGVV

-600 KAFPKMTAERLRN
+600 RAFPKMTAERLRN

-624 LKMGEKEGKIL
+624 LKMGAKEGKVL

-644 VLAKAKTLLG
+644 VLSKVISVVGAIG
-654 SLAKVGISVFSFAKR
+654 RVGISIGKLAVR
-669 FGEWF
+669 FGEWVIN
-674 TSLPSIAGWIES
+674 L
-686 IKNWFSGIFDAGM
+686 DAVQKALGAVKQFLDKLHGG
-699 TGFDN
+699 TIGGLDQ
-704 LIAKLNSI
+704 LIADLKAFAEYLDSLDSKDFNKLPGM
-712 ADTLNALDAD
+712 
-722 DFLAI
+722 FQKLAAKMTP
-727 VNALETGNL
+727 VVKLWN
-736 QRLFLINMTGE
+736 RL
-747 MPDWLLRIIV
+747 
-757 RLNQIIQV
+757 
-765 ARKVKAAIMP
+765 KAAATPVIKS
-775 ILNAAWSKLSTFGNL
+775 ISSFLQNAGNW
-790 IYANVLQ
+790 IYTNVLH
-797 PFASFV
+797 PFATFV
-803 MEVINSADPIGTL
+803 SEVINSEDPIGTL
-816 TDGIES
+816 IAGIES
-822 FAKKAVSAFK
+822 FGKKALAAFK
-832 KLRNYIKNFKLTTFL
+832 KLGNYIKNFKFTTFL
-847 SDLGDQFPGLEKAID
+847 NDLKDQFPGLEKAID

-898 ILAIV
+898 VLAFV

-916 VKSTFANVNKIF
+916 VKSTFANINKIF
-928 ISKFGNTF
+928 VSKFGNTF

-949 LAASLYIIAGIPS
+949 LAASLYIIASIPS

-973 ALMVVL
+973 ALMIVL
-979 GVMAGLMTFLSTK
+979 GVLAGVMTFLSTK

-997 KTMDGLVKP
+997 KAMDGLVKP
-1006 ILAMSVSIL
+1006 VLAMSVSIL

-1103 AAMKFIAVIAL
+1103 AAMKFVAIIAL
-1114 ISAVASL
+1114 ISAVASM
-1121 IGKAHVAK
+1121 IGKANVAK

-1145 AGAVYLAMLA
+1145 AGAVYLGMLA
-1155 MDKLKELDFSVITS
+1155 MDKLKTLSFTDIIAHLGELI
-1169 KWKELV
+1169 

-1188 GVVGKKAGDISSSVA
+1188 GIVGKKAGDISGSVA

-1216 YLITLLLERVAKI
+1216 YLITLLIERVAKI

-1234 IASAAIAMAI
+1234 IASATVAMVI
-1244 IGILVSL
+1244 IGVLVSL
-1251 MAYALSKSTAISEGG
+1251 MAYALSKSAAISEGG

-1287 GLMKVIDLLFGQS
+1287 GLMKVIDLVFGQM
-1300 TLKHIAK
+1300 TVKHIAK
-1307 VGGILYGLVVL
+1307 IGGILAGLVL
-1318 MAGLA
+1318 LIGILA
-1323 IAIGYAGKLG
+1323 VAIGVAGKLG

-1364 ELWPAIVAIGVTM
+1364 ELLPALVTIGLAM
-1377 LAFGAMIVMIG
+1377 LAFGGMIVMIG
-1388 KAVQLATSTR
+1388 KAVQLATSTK
-1398 GVDGSIGKS
+1398 GLDGSIGKS

-1427 LYFLS
+1427 LYFLAKYDWTQFIGPVVAMGLVLAEVCAAMTFLNKQKMNGSILS
-1432 KYNWTQ
+1432 KVFTSILLLGGVAASLYFLCKYSWQQ
-1438 FIAPVIAM
+1438 FIAPVIAI
-1446 GVVLAAVC
+1446 GV
-1454 AAMAFLNGKKF
+1454 
-1465 KESKGL
+1465 
-1471 FKKVLTSLAMLMG
+1471 
-1484 VAVALYVLCQYSW
+1484 
-1497 QQFIGPVVAIGAVLG
+1497 VLG

-1523 VKFKKDGL
+1523 IQFNTGAA
-1531 LNALTA
+1531 LNAAVAVGMLAAIT
-1537 IALLTTITL
+1537 IALLLLIPA
-1546 SMYVLSDVMATLA
+1546 VKALA
-1559 DLPVDQVR
+1559 DLPTGQFLA
-1567 DNMITLVAGMLIAAA
+1567 NMAI
-1582 GLVLLA
+1582 
-1588 QAAKDWIVLVILIVI
+1588 LVIGIGLLMGVAVGLGYLVGTFAI
-1603 AGVLMA
+1603 AIPA
-1609 FGEAMG
+1609 
-1615 YFADSVMRLQ
+1615 
-1625 GVDLL
+1625 
-1630 GFAGDISVFAGSC
+1630 
-1643 LLLAIAALGM
+1643 LLAIGAVLVAFGLLCVAFAVSMAVLANVNWEAIANGLLMCAGPMASAGGAGIVM
-1653 IVGAVGL
+1653 ILGAVGVALFAAAIWL
-1660 LAISAAIA
+1660 LGLAGVSAAGGIA
-1668 VFGLAAGASS
+1668 TLSVAIEYLLGIFSAVGTAIQNNKGNIIGALADLNTELGNSAQQVNNNADLLRDAFEKVASAGAVDTNGVVDTIKTGVEGAVDSTIDAAGEA
-1678 GSVIAFTAALEYLAS
+1678 GIGKSVDMGT
-1693 VISSIASAFQEGDNF
+1693 
-1708 IAGLA
+1708 
-1713 NINDKLKQGAQDFNE
+1713 
-1728 SSDQYSKGIAKIL
+1728 KG
-1741 NAYSNPTESD
+1741 
-1751 SGKAAVDAYNNGTAD
+1751 
-1766 GEAYGASYAEGW
+1766 GEAYAQAW
-1778 TSGANNGFTSGNNV
+1778 TTAANKGFAAGNTDGGFN
-1792 NFDPKLLTPTK
+1792 PSLLSPSK
-1803 REEYLKK
+1803 RKEYLNA

-1815 DLSGMSVQDAYA
+1815 DLAGMSVQDAYA
-1827 MLGGASGNQ
+1827 MLGGTSGNQ
-1836 AAEQAGKNNANAYA
+1836 AAKEAGESNANAYA
-1850 DGVQSAAPA
+1850 DGAKSAAPT
-1859 VQNAVPTVATVADGA
+1859 VQNAVPTVATVANDT

-1883 ANVAA
+1883 NNVAA
-1888 YAEGAS
+1888 YAAGAA
-1894 GAAGNSNMLQNI
+1894 GAAGNTNFLQSI
-1906 KNFFAEQG
+1906 QSYLAGKG

-1933 DMNSL
+1933 DMSSV
-1938 MSVLPES
+1938 MSMLPES
-1945 AKKVLSES
+1945 AQKVLSEE
-1953 GFDISSFFTAD
+1953 GFDISSFFTMD
-1964 PNAMA
+1964 PNAMVT
-1969 ASVQE
+1969 SMQE
-1974 GMTQVANT
+1974 GMDEVANT

-1991 VDNMTSSMDE
+1991 VDNMTNSMDD

-2008 TWTESLKTFFTNAG
+2008 KWTESLKTFFTTGVTNM
-2022 ANIDWTG
+2022 DWTG
-2029 ITNVLSGDFVT
+2029 ITNVLSGEFVT

-2047 NGTGDFTPVEQS
+2047 NGTGNFTPIEQT
-2059 ITTWLTNAMGNA
+2059 ITTWLTNAMGMA
-2071 DLSGIGGEAANTVAE
+2071 DLSGVGGDAADTVAE
-2086 GFTTGVSS
+2086 GFATGVSS
-2094 PANAQAS
+2094 PANGQAA
-2101 EESGTQLANSA
+2101 EESGLELANKA
-2112 KTGAGEVDASGCG
+2112 KSGADQADSSGSG
-2125 DNFALGFIN
+2125 DNFARGFIN
-2134 KIKSDENLQ
+2134 AIGTHLEEAYNAALKLGK
-2143 KAAAAAAELAKSAL
+2143 KACE
-2157 GGLSTG
+2157 GLSVG
-2163 IAEGSP
+2163 IDEGSP
-2169 SKLTAISGKYF
+2169 SKITALSGKYF

-2186 AIDANS
+2186 AIDANA
-2192 MYAAAAAYR
+2192 MYAAAAAYK
-2201 MGHGA
+2201 MGYGA
-2206 VESLNEGIQNG
+2206 VASLNEGIQNG
-2217 DVARIV
+2217 DVARVV
-2223 PVLDVSDLYDQMEAF
+2223 PVLDVSDLYNQMEAF

-2250 DMSGVDPAWSNM
+2250 DMSGVDPAWTNM

-2267 VKSAQSPSGAYE
+2267 VKSAQSPSGTYE
-2279 QNSAAG
+2279 QDSAAG
-2285 GGYAPVNFT
+2285 RGYATVNLT
-2294 QNNYSPKSLS
+2294 QNNYSPKSLP

-2312 KNQLDTVKGL
+2312 RNQLDTVKGL

>member
-27 IRTLSSL
+27 IRTLNSL

-142 QWFSDETSFGFTDMT
+142 QWFSDETSYGFTDMT
-157 SALATMVN
+157 SALATMV
-165 SGADI
+165 SAGADI
-170 DKVVPMIEGMAN
+170 DKAIPMIEGMAN
-182 ATAFAGKGAAEFSR
+182 ATAFAGKGATEFSR
-196 VIYNMNQAYSKGY
+196 VIYNMNQSYSKGF
-209 LNLQDWQSVQN
+209 LNLQDWQSVQM
-220 VSVNSKQLIETLIRA
+220 VGANSKQLIETLIRA

-247 TVSNFTDT
+247 TVNNFTDT

-278 KAYEMIGTLDAQGNK
+278 KAYEMIGTLDDQGNK

-389 EKFSQKIE
+389 EKFSQKVE

-428 ALTAGATTFNDIL
+428 ALTADATTFNDIL

-455 GKLPKT
+455 GKLPKA
-461 MKDTSQGAGKA
+461 MKETSQGAGKA

-488 GYGIKEQ
+488 GYGIQEQ

-530 SMNATIFGVE
+530 SMNSTIFGVE
-540 EVNEALEDQ
+540 EVNNALEAQ
-549 TDIWDELATQAK
+549 TDIWDELAAQAK
-561 EFDNGYYSKNT
+561 EFNNDYYSANS

-600 KAFPKMTAERLRN
+600 RAFPKMTAERLRN
-613 MIISFHYLTTQ
+613 MIISFHHLTMQ

-635 GAVFDRIFG
+635 GVVFDRIFG
-644 VLAKAKTLLG
+644 VLSKIVSVIGAVG
-654 SLAKVGISVFSFAKR
+654 RVGISIGKLGIR
-669 FGEWF
+669 FGEWVVN
-674 TSLPSIAGWIES
+674 L
-686 IKNWFSGIFDAGM
+686 DAVQKALGAVKQ
-699 TGFDN
+699 FLD
-704 LIAKLNSI
+704 KLHGGTIGGLDQII
-712 ADTLNALDAD
+712 ADLKAFAEYLDTLDAK
-722 DFLAI
+722 DFDKLPGMFQKLAAKMAPV
-727 VNALETGNL
+727 VNLWKRLKAVATPVIKSIGSFLQNAGN
-736 QRLFLINMTGE
+736 
-747 MPDWLLRIIV
+747 W
-757 RLNQIIQV
+757 
-765 ARKVKAAIMP
+765 
-775 ILNAAWSKLSTFGNL
+775 
-790 IYANVLQ
+790 IYGNVLQ
-797 PFASFV
+797 PFGSFIS
-803 MEVINSADPIGTL
+803 EVINSEDPIGTL
-816 TDGIES
+816 IAGIES
-822 FAKKAVSAFK
+822 FGKKALAAFK
-832 KLRNYIKNFKLTTFL
+832 KLGNYIKNFKFTKFL
-847 SDLGDQFPGLEKAID
+847 SDLGDSFPGLEKAID

-916 VKSTFANVNKIF
+916 VKSTFTNINKIF

-962 DKLLAASIALG
+962 DKLWAAAGAIG

-979 GVMAGLMTFLSTK
+979 GVLAGLMTLVSTK

-1006 ILAMSVSIL
+1006 VLAMSVSIL

-1155 MDKLKELDFSVITS
+1155 MDKLKTLKLDEIKEHLGELF
-1169 KWKELV
+1169 L
-1175 VVLGIVAGLAVLV
+1175 VLGIVAGLAILV
-1188 GVVGKKAGDISSSVA
+1188 GVVGKKAGDISGSVA

-1234 IASAAIAMAI
+1234 IASAAMAMAI

-1251 MAYALSKSTAISEGG
+1251 MAYALSKSAAISEGG

-1287 GLMKVIDLLFGQS
+1287 GLMKVIDLLFGQT

-1388 KAVQLATSTR
+1388 KAVQLATSTK

-1407 LKGVLGLVAVVGII
+1407 LKGVLGLIAVVGII

-1432 KYNWTQ
+1432 KYKWTQ

-1454 AAMAFLNGKKF
+1454 AAMAFLNGKNF
-1465 KESKGL
+1465 KESSGL
-1471 FKKVLTSLAMLMG
+1471 WKTVGLSLAMLIG
-1484 VAVALYVLCQYSW
+1484 VAGSLYVLCQYGW
-1497 QQFIGPVVAIGAVLG
+1497 KQFIAPVVAIGVVLG
-1512 LLVGAMALMNK
+1512 LLVGTMALMNK
-1523 VKFKKDGL
+1523 IQFNAGAA
-1531 LNALTA
+1531 LNAA
-1537 IALLTTITL
+1537 
-1546 SMYVLSDVMATLA
+1546 
-1559 DLPVDQVR
+1559 
-1567 DNMITLVAGMLIAAA
+1567 VAVGMLIVITGALLLLIPAVQA
-1582 GLVLLA
+1582 LANIPSEQFLVNMGILLLG
-1588 QAAKDWIVLVILIVI
+1588 ITL
-1603 AGVLMA
+1603 LMVVVVA
-1609 FGEAMG
+1609 LGAVVG
-1615 YFADSVMRLQ
+1615 YFAIAIPA
-1625 GVDLL
+1625 LL
-1630 GFAGDISVFAGSC
+1630 AIGAALVAVGLLCVAFALSMAVLANVNWSAISTGMQSC
-1643 LLLAIAALGM
+1643 LLPMYGMALAGVSLIL
-1653 IVGAVGL
+1653 GAVGL
-1660 LAISAAIA
+1660 TVFAAA
-1668 VFGLAAGASS
+1668 VFLFGLACGASA
-1678 GSVIAFTAALEYLAS
+1678 G
-1693 VISSIASAFQEGDNF
+1693 SIASFS
-1708 IAGLA
+1708 IAIEYLLGIFSAIGTAIQNNGWNIIGILA
-1713 NINDKLKQGAQDFNE
+1713 DLDTELSNSAQNVNNNADLLR
-1728 SSDQYSKGIAKIL
+1728 DAIAKVL
-1741 NAYSNPTESD
+1741 NPGVVDTD
-1751 SGKAAVDAYNNGTAD
+1751 GAVDTITSGVDDAVNSTIDAVGETGIGKSTEMGTMA
-1766 GEAYGASYAEGW
+1766 GEAYAQAWTAAANKGFASNDG
-1778 TSGANNGFTSGNNV
+1778 GFNPS
-1792 NFDPKLLTPTK
+1792 LLSPEA
-1803 REEYLKK
+1803 RNEYLNK

-1815 DLSGMSVQDAYA
+1815 DLAGMSMQDAYA

-1883 ANVAA
+1883 DNVAA

-1906 KNFFAEQG
+1906 KNFFAGQG

-1933 DMNSL
+1933 DMNSF
-1938 MSVLPES
+1938 MSMLPEN
-1945 AKKVLSES
+1945 AQKMLSES

-1982 DLSEQAGAV
+1982 DLSEQASAV

-2059 ITTWLTNAMGNA
+2059 ITTWLTNAMGNT

-2101 EESGTQLANSA
+2101 EESGLELANSA
-2112 KTGAGEVDASGCG
+2112 KSGAEQADSSGSG
-2125 DNFALGFIN
+2125 NNFAFGFIN
-2134 KIKSDENLQ
+2134 AIGAHLQ
-2143 KAAAAAAELAKSAL
+2143 EAYDAALKLGKKACE
-2157 GGLSTG
+2157 GLSIG

-2186 AIDANS
+2186 AIDANA
-2192 MYAAAAAYR
+2192 MYAAAAAYQ
-2201 MGHGA
+2201 MGYGA

-2217 DVARIV
+2217 DVARVV

>member
-89 RAVNA
+89 RAVNT
-94 GIALAKAMSV
+94 GIAIAKSLSV
-104 DQITTGFSKYEQK
+104 DQISNGFSKYEQK

-129 KSIKEINTYLDRL
+129 KSIQEVNGYLDRL
-142 QWFSDETSFGFTDMT
+142 MWFSDETSYGFTDMT
-157 SALATMVN
+157 QALATMV
-165 SGADI
+165 SAGGDI
-170 DKVVPMIEGMAN
+170 DKIVPMIEGMAN
-182 ATAFAGKGAAEFSR
+182 ATAFAGKGAAEFNR
-196 VIYNMNQAYSKGY
+196 VIYNLNQSYSQGFLSY
-209 LNLQDWQSVQN
+209 MDWKSVQMAGA
-220 VSVNSKQLIETLIRA
+220 NSKQLVETLIRA

-247 TVSNFTDT
+247 TIDNFTDT
-255 LSKKWANREVMEKG
+255 LSKKWATREVMEKG

-278 KAYEMIGTLDAQGNK
+278 KAYEMIGTLDDQGNT
-293 IETATRAYEILSE
+293 IETATQAYEILSR

-318 AQEAKSFQEAIDSTK
+318 AQEAKSFTEAIDSTK
-333 DAVSSGWSRTFE
+333 DAVSSGWMRTFE

-356 LWTDVSQGLWDI
+356 LWSGVADGLWDI

-389 EKFSQKIE
+389 EKFSQKVE

-428 ALTAGATTFNDIL
+428 ALTADATTFNDIL

-455 GKLPKT
+455 GKLPKA
-461 MKDTSQGAGKA
+461 MKETSKGAGKA

-488 GYGIKEQ
+488 GYGIQEQ

-500 AAGIDGSYLGTNWLN
+500 AAGIDGSYLGTNWLQ
-515 LLYNAAAH
+515 LMYNAAAH
-523 DNEELVD
+523 DNEELVN
-530 SMNATIFGVE
+530 SMNSTIFGVE
-540 EVNEALEDQ
+540 EVNNALETQ
-549 TDIWDELATQAK
+549 TDIWDELAAQAK

-600 KAFPKMTAERLRN
+600 RAFPKMTAERLRN

-644 VLAKAKTLLG
+644 VLSKIVSVVGAVGRVGVSIGK
-654 SLAKVGISVFSFAKR
+654 LAVR
-669 FGEWF
+669 FGEWVINLDVVQQALRTVTQF
-674 TSLPSIAGWIES
+674 LDELHGSAI
-686 IKNWFSGIFDAGM
+686 SGLDQV
-699 TGFDN
+699 
-704 LIAKLNSI
+704 I
-712 ADTLNALDAD
+712 ADLKAFAEYLDTLDTEDFDKLPGMFQKLAAKMTPVVSLWKRLKAVATPAIKSIGSFLQNA
-722 DFLAI
+722 
-727 VNALETGNL
+727 GN
-736 QRLFLINMTGE
+736 
-747 MPDWLLRIIV
+747 W
-757 RLNQIIQV
+757 
-765 ARKVKAAIMP
+765 
-775 ILNAAWSKLSTFGNL
+775 
-790 IYANVLQ
+790 IYSNVLH
-797 PFASFV
+797 PFGTFIS
-803 MEVINSADPIGTL
+803 EVINSEDPIRTL
-816 TDGIES
+816 IAGIES
-822 FAKKAVSAFK
+822 FGKKALDAFK
-832 KLRNYIKNFKLTTFL
+832 KLGTYIKNFKFTTFL
-847 SDLGDQFPGLEKAID
+847 SNLGDKFPGLEKAID

-898 ILAIV
+898 MLAIV
-903 GKALDSVTKAADT
+903 GKALDSVTKAAYT
-916 VKSTFANVNKIF
+916 VKDTFTNIKKIF
-928 ISKFGNTF
+928 IGKFGNTF
-936 AGNVRTVALAVIA
+936 ASNVRTVALAVTS

-979 GVMAGLMTFLSTK
+979 GVMAGLMSFISTK

-997 KTMDGLVKP
+997 KAMDGLVKP
-1006 ILAMSVSIL
+1006 VLAMSVSIL

-1093 KDLELSDSAQ
+1093 KDLELSNSAQ

-1114 ISAVASL
+1114 ISTVASL

-1155 MDKLKELDFSVITS
+1155 MDKLKTLNFSDIIAHLGELI
-1169 KWKELV
+1169 

-1234 IASAAIAMAI
+1234 IASAAMAMAI

-1251 MAYALSKSTAISEGG
+1251 MAYALSKSAAISEGG
-1266 KGALKIAIGVL
+1266 KGALKISIGVL

-1287 GLMKVIDLLFGQS
+1287 GLMKVIDLMFGQT
-1300 TLKHIAK
+1300 TLKHITK
-1307 VGGILYGLVVL
+1307 VGGILAGLVVL

-1323 IAIGYAGKLG
+1323 AAIGYAGKLG

-1340 LVAAIAGIV
+1340 LVSAIAGIV
-1349 VLATILVLLTNFKWG
+1349 ILATILVLLTNFKWS

-1407 LKGVLGLVAVVGII
+1407 FKGVLGLVAVVGII
-1421 AALGAS
+1421 AALGAA
-1427 LYFLS
+1427 LYFLA
-1432 KYNWTQ
+1432 KYDWTQ
-1438 FIAPVIAM
+1438 FIAPVVAM
-1446 GVVLAAVC
+1446 GAVLAAVC
-1454 AAMAFLNGKKF
+1454 AAMVFLNKQEMDG
-1465 KESKGL
+1465 SIL
-1471 FKKVLTSLAMLMG
+1471 SKVLTSCLLLGG
-1484 VAVALYVLCQYSW
+1484 VAGALYVLCQYSW
-1497 QQFIGPVVAIGAVLG
+1497 QQFIAPVIAIGVVLG
-1512 LLVGAMALMNK
+1512 LLVGAIALMNK
-1523 VKFKKDGL
+1523 VEFKEDGL

-1537 IALLTTITL
+1537 IALLATITL

-1567 DNMITLVAGMLIAAA
+1567 DNMITLVAAVIIAAA

-1588 QAAKDWIVLVILIVI
+1588 NAAKNWIVI
-1603 AGVLMA
+1603 AAIAVIAAALVA
-1609 FGEAMG
+1609 FGVAIG
-1615 YFADSVMRLQ
+1615 YFADAVMRLQ

-1630 GFAGDISVFAGSC
+1630 GFAGDIAVFAGSC

-1653 IVGAVGL
+1653 IVGSVGL

-1678 GSVIAFTAALEYLAS
+1678 GSVISFAAAIEYLAS
-1693 VISSIASAFQEGDNF
+1693 VISSIASAFQEGNNF
-1708 IAGLA
+1708 IEGLA

-1751 SGKAAVDAYNNGTAD
+1751 AGKVAVDAYNNGTAD
-1766 GEAYGASYAEGW
+1766 GETYGTSYAEGW
-1778 TSGANNGFTSGNNV
+1778 TSGANNGFASGNNV
-1792 NFDPKLLTPTK
+1792 NFDPNLLTPAK
-1803 REEYLKK
+1803 REEYLRK

-1815 DLSGMSVQDAYA
+1815 DLSGMPMQDAYA

-1850 DGVQSAAPA
+1850 DGVQSVAPA
-1859 VQNAVPTVATVADGA
+1859 VQNAVPTVATVANDA

-1883 ANVAA
+1883 DNLAA

-1906 KNFFAEQG
+1906 QTFLAGKG
-1914 ITLDANTLMNIGS
+1914 ITLDANTLMNIGN

-1938 MSVLPES
+1938 MSALPES
-1945 AKKVLSES
+1945 AQKALSES
-1953 GFDISSFFTAD
+1953 GFDISSFLIAD

-1969 ASVQE
+1969 EKMQE
-1974 GMTQVANT
+1974 SMAQAANT

-1991 VDNMTSSMDE
+1991 VDNMTSSMDT

-2029 ITNVLSGDFVT
+2029 ITNLLTGDFVT

-2047 NGTGDFTPVEQS
+2047 NNGAGDFTPVEQS
-2059 ITTWLTNAMGNA
+2059 ITMWLINAMGNS
-2071 DLSGIGGEAANTVAE
+2071 DLSGIGGEAANTVAK
-2086 GFTTGVSS
+2086 GFTTGVKSS
-2094 PANAQAS
+2094 ANTQAS
-2101 EESGTQLANSA
+2101 KESGSKLANSA
-2112 KTGAGEVDASGCG
+2112 KSGLENVKTSGSG
-2125 DNFALGFIN
+2125 DNFASGFIN
-2134 KIKSDENLQ
+2134 AIGAHLQ
-2143 KAAAAAAELAKSAL
+2143 EAYDAALKLGAKACE
-2157 GGLSTG
+2157 GLSAG

-2186 AIDANS
+2186 AIDANA

-2201 MGHGA
+2201 MGYGA

-2217 DVARIV
+2217 DVARVV
-2223 PVLDVSDLYDQMEAF
+2223 PVLDVSDLYNQMEAF

-2267 VKSAQSPSGAYE
+2267 VKSAQSPSVAYE
-2279 QNSAAG
+2279 HDSAAG
-2285 GGYAPVNFT
+2285 GGYAAVNFT

-2322 IKKA
+2322 IKKHD

>member
-94 GIALAKAMSV
+94 GIAMAKSLSV

-122 TLVNSTG
+122 TLINSTG
-129 KSIKEINTYLDRL
+129 KSIQEVNGYLDRL
-142 QWFSDETSFGFTDMT
+142 MWFSDETSYGFTDMT
-157 SALATMVN
+157 QALSTMV
-165 SGADI
+165 SAGGDI
-170 DKVVPMIEGMAN
+170 DKIVPMIEGMAN
-182 ATAFAGKGAAEFSR
+182 ATAFAGKGAAEFNR
-196 VIYNMNQAYSKGY
+196 VIYNLNQSYSQGFLSY
-209 LNLQDWQSVQN
+209 MDWKSVQMAGA
-220 VSVNSKQLIETLIRA
+220 NSKQLVETLIRA

-247 TVSNFTDT
+247 TIDNFTDT

-278 KAYEMIGTLDAQGNK
+278 KAYEMIGTLDDQGNT
-293 IETATRAYEILSE
+293 IETATQAYEILSK

-318 AQEAKSFQEAIDSTK
+318 AQEAKSFTEAIDSTK
-333 DAVSSGWSRTFE
+333 DAVSSGWMRTFE

-356 LWTDVSQGLWDI
+356 LWSGVADGLWDI

-389 EKFSQKIE
+389 EKFSQKVK
-397 EAGVSFD
+397 EAGVNFD
-404 DFKSKMKEAYEADH
+404 DFKSKMKEVYEADH

-428 ALTAGATTFNDIL
+428 ALTADATTFNDIL

-461 MKDTSQGAGKA
+461 MKETSKGAGKA

-488 GYGIKEQ
+488 GYGIQEQ

-500 AAGIDGSYLGTNWLN
+500 AAGIDGSYLGSNWLQ

-523 DNEELVD
+523 DNEELVN
-530 SMNATIFGVE
+530 SMNSTIFGVE
-540 EVNEALEDQ
+540 EVNNALEIQ
-549 TDIWDELATQAK
+549 TDIWDELAAQAK
-561 EFDNGYYSKNT
+561 DFDNSYYSANS

-635 GAVFDRIFG
+635 GTVFGRIFG
-644 VLAKAKTLLG
+644 VLSKIVSVVG
-654 SLAKVGISVFSFAKR
+654 SVGRVGVSIGKLAIR
-669 FGEWF
+669 FGEWV
-674 TSLPSIAGWIES
+674 I
-686 IKNWFSGIFDAGM
+686 N
-699 TGFDN
+699 
-704 LIAKLNSI
+704 
-712 ADTLNALDAD
+712 LNAVQKALGAVKQFLDKLHGGTIGGLEQMIVNLKAFAEYLDALD
-722 DFLAI
+722 NKDFDKLPGMFQKLATKMTPV
-727 VNALETGNL
+727 VNLWKRLKAVATPVIKSISSFLQNAGN
-736 QRLFLINMTGE
+736 
-747 MPDWLLRIIV
+747 W
-757 RLNQIIQV
+757 
-765 ARKVKAAIMP
+765 
-775 ILNAAWSKLSTFGNL
+775 
-790 IYANVLQ
+790 IYRNVLN
-797 PFASFV
+797 PFGTFIS
-803 MEVINSADPIGTL
+803 EVINSEDPIGTL
-816 TDGIES
+816 IAGIES
-822 FAKKAVSAFK
+822 FGKKALGAFK
-832 KLRNYIKNFKLTTFL
+832 KLGTYIKNFKLTTFL
-847 SDLGDQFPGLEKAID
+847 SNIGDKFPGLEKAID
-862 AVKDAFER
+862 AVKDAFDR

-916 VKSTFANVNKIF
+916 VKSTFTNIKNIF
-928 ISKFGNTF
+928 IGKFGNTF
-936 AGNVRTVALAVIA
+936 AVNVRTVALAVTS

-979 GVMAGLMTFLSTK
+979 GVMAGLMTFISTK

-997 KTMDGLVKP
+997 KAMDGLVKP

-1040 VGSILALI
+1040 VGSILSLI

-1093 KDLELSDSAQ
+1093 KDLELSSSAQ

-1121 IGKAHVAK
+1121 IGKTNVAK

-1155 MDKLKELDFSVITS
+1155 MDKLKTLKFDDIIAHLGELI
-1169 KWKELV
+1169 

-1234 IASAAIAMAI
+1234 IASAAMAMAI

-1251 MAYALSKSTAISEGG
+1251 MAYALSKSAAISEGG

-1287 GLMKVIDLLFGQS
+1287 GLMKVIDLVFGQT

-1307 VGGILYGLVVL
+1307 VGGILAGLVVL

-1323 IAIGYAGKLG
+1323 AAIGYAGKLG

-1349 VLATILVLLTNFKWG
+1349 ILATILVLLTNFKWS

-1421 AALGAS
+1421 AALGAA
-1427 LYFLS
+1427 LYFLA
-1432 KYNWTQ
+1432 KYDWTQ
-1438 FIAPVIAM
+1438 FIAPVVAM
-1446 GVVLAAVC
+1446 GAVLAAVC
-1454 AAMAFLNGKKF
+1454 ATMAYLNGKKF
-1465 KESKGL
+1465 EESKGL
-1471 FKKVLTSLAMLMG
+1471 FGKVLTSVGLLIV
-1484 VAVALYVLCQYSW
+1484 VAGSLYALCRYSW
-1497 QQFIGPVVAIGAVLG
+1497 QQFIGPVVAMGAVLG
-1512 LLVGAMALMNK
+1512 LLVGTMALMNK
-1523 VKFKKDGL
+1523 VKFTKDGL
-1531 LNALTA
+1531 LNVLAA
-1537 IALLTTITL
+1537 VALLVTISL
-1546 SMYVLSDVMATLA
+1546 SLYVLSDVMATLA

-1567 DNMITLVAGMLIAAA
+1567 DNMITLVAAAIIAAA

-1588 QAAKDWIVLVILIVI
+1588 NAAKNWIVIVAIAVI
-1603 AGVLMA
+1603 AAALVA
-1609 FGEAMG
+1609 FGVAIR
-1615 YFADSVMRLQ
+1615 YFADAVMQLQ

-1630 GFAGDISVFAGSC
+1630 GFAGDIAVFAGSC

-1653 IVGAVGL
+1653 IVGSVGL

-1693 VISSIASAFQEGDNF
+1693 VISSIASAFQEGNNF
-1708 IAGLA
+1708 IEGLA

-1751 SGKAAVDAYNNGTAD
+1751 AGKVAVDAYNNGTAD

-1778 TSGANNGFTSGNNV
+1778 TSGVNNGFASGNNV
-1792 NFDPKLLTPTK
+1792 NFDPNLLTPAK

-1827 MLGGASGNQ
+1827 MLGGASGNK

-1850 DGVQSAAPA
+1850 NGVQSAAPA
-1859 VQNAVPTVATVADGA
+1859 VQNAVPTVAMVANET

-1883 ANVAA
+1883 DNVAA
-1888 YAEGAS
+1888 YADGVS
-1894 GAAGNSNMLQNI
+1894 GAAGNSNMLQYMQT
-1906 KNFFAEQG
+1906 FFAGKG
-1914 ITLDANTLMNIGS
+1914 ITLDANTLMSFAN

-1945 AKKVLSES
+1945 AQKALSES
-1953 GFDISSFFTAD
+1953 GFDVSSFLTMD
-1964 PNAMA
+1964 PNAM
-1969 ASVQE
+1969 SEKMQE
-1974 GMTQVANT
+1974 SMAQAANT

-1991 VDNMTSSMDE
+1991 VDNMTSSMNT
-2001 QLQSKSG
+2001 QLQSKSD

-2029 ITNVLSGDFVT
+2029 ITNVMSGDFVT

-2047 NGTGDFTPVEQS
+2047 NGAGITGTGNFTSVEQS

-2071 DLSGIGGEAANTVAE
+2071 DLSGIGGEAADKVAE

-2094 PANAQAS
+2094 PANDQAS
-2101 EESGTQLANSA
+2101 EESGLELASSA
-2112 KTGAGEVDASGCG
+2112 KSGAEQADSSGSG
-2125 DNFALGFIN
+2125 NNFALGFIN
-2134 KIKSDENLQ
+2134 AIGAHSQEAYSAAFNLGK
-2143 KAAAAAAELAKSAL
+2143 KACE
-2157 GGLSTG
+2157 GLSAG

-2169 SKLTAISGKYF
+2169 SKLTGISGKYF

-2186 AIDANS
+2186 AIDANA
-2192 MYAAAAAYR
+2192 MYAAAAAYK
-2201 MGHGA
+2201 MGYGA

-2217 DVARIV
+2217 GVARVV
-2223 PVLDVSDLYDQMEAF
+2223 PVLDVSDLYNQMEAF

-2279 QNSAAG
+2279 QDSAAG
-2285 GGYAPVNFT
+2285 GGYAAVNFT

>member
-94 GIALAKAMSV
+94 GIAMAKSLSV

-142 QWFSDETSFGFTDMT
+142 QWFSDETSYGFTDMT
-157 SALATMVN
+157 SALATMV
-165 SGADI
+165 SAGADI
-170 DKVVPMIEGMAN
+170 DKAIPMIEGMAN
-182 ATAFAGKGAAEFSR
+182 ATAFAGKGATEFSH
-196 VIYNMNQAYSKGY
+196 VIYNMNQSYSKGF
-209 LNLQDWQSVQN
+209 LNLQDWQSVQR
-220 VSVNSKQLIETLIRA
+220 VGANSKQLIETLIRA

-247 TVSNFTDT
+247 TVNNFTDT

-318 AQEAKSFQEAIDSTK
+318 AQEAKSFTEAIDSTK

-397 EAGVSFD
+397 EAGVNFD

-428 ALTAGATTFNDIL
+428 ALTADATTFNDIL

-461 MKDTSQGAGKA
+461 MKETSKGAGKA

-488 GYGIKEQ
+488 GYGIQEQ

-549 TDIWDELATQAK
+549 TDIWDELAAQAK
-561 EFDNGYYSKNT
+561 EFDNGYYSQNS

-600 KAFPKMTAERLRN
+600 RAFPKMTAERLRN

-624 LKMGEKEGKIL
+624 LKMGAREGYVL
-635 GAVFDRIFG
+635 GKVFDRIFG
-644 VLAKAKTLLG
+644 GL
-654 SLAKVGISVFSFAKR
+654 SKVISVVGAIGRVGVSVGKLAVR
-669 FGEWF
+669 FGEWVINLDVVQQALRTVTQF
-674 TSLPSIAGWIES
+674 LDELHGSAI
-686 IKNWFSGIFDAGM
+686 SGLDQV
-699 TGFDN
+699 
-704 LIAKLNSI
+704 I
-712 ADTLNALDAD
+712 ADLKAFAEYLDTLDSKDFDKLPGMFQKLATKMTPVVNLWKRLKALATPVIKSISSFLQNA
-722 DFLAI
+722 
-727 VNALETGNL
+727 GN
-736 QRLFLINMTGE
+736 
-747 MPDWLLRIIV
+747 W
-757 RLNQIIQV
+757 
-765 ARKVKAAIMP
+765 
-775 ILNAAWSKLSTFGNL
+775 
-790 IYANVLQ
+790 IYSNVLH
-797 PFASFV
+797 PFGTFIS
-803 MEVINSADPIGTL
+803 EVINSEDPIGTL
-816 TDGIES
+816 IAGIES
-822 FAKKAVSAFK
+822 FGKKALAAFK
-832 KLRNYIKNFKLTTFL
+832 KLGNYIRNFKFTTFL
-847 SDLGDQFPGLEKAID
+847 SNLGDQFPGLEKAID

-885 KLATLATLLGMVG
+885 KLATLSTLLGMVG

-916 VKSTFANVNKIF
+916 VKSTFANINKIF

-936 AGNVRTVALAVIA
+936 AGNVRTVALAITA
-949 LAASLYIIAGIPS
+949 LAASLYVIAGIPS
-962 DKLLAASIALG
+962 DKLLAVSIALG

-979 GVMAGLMTFLSTK
+979 GVMAGLMTFISTK

-1006 ILAMSVSIL
+1006 VLAMSVSIL

-1121 IGKAHVAK
+1121 IGKTHVAK

-1155 MDKLKELDFSVITS
+1155 MDKLKELDFSVIAS

-1175 VVLGIVAGLAVLV
+1175 VVLGIVAGLAILV
-1188 GVVGKKAGDISSSVA
+1188 GVVGKKAGDISGSVA

-1251 MAYALSKSTAISEGG
+1251 MAYALSKSAAISEGG

-1307 VGGILYGLVVL
+1307 VGGILAGLVVL

-1323 IAIGYAGKLG
+1323 LAIGYAGKLG

-1438 FIAPVIAM
+1438 FIAPVVAM

-1471 FKKVLTSLAMLMG
+1471 FKKVLMSLAMLTG
-1484 VAVALYVLCQYSW
+1484 VAVALYALCQYSW
-1497 QQFIGPVVAIGAVLG
+1497 QQFIAPVVSIAVVLG
-1512 LLVGAMALMNK
+1512 LLVGTMALMNK
-1523 VKFKKDGL
+1523 IKFNVGAAA
-1531 LNALTA
+1531 NALVAVAMLLAITA
-1537 IALLTTITL
+1537 ALLLLIPAVQALANMPSGQFFVNMVILVLGIALL
-1546 SMYVLSDVMATLA
+1546 MGA
-1559 DLPVDQVR
+1559 
-1567 DNMITLVAGMLIAAA
+1567 LV
-1582 GLVLLA
+1582 GLGA
-1588 QAAKDWIVLVILIVI
+1588 LV
-1603 AGVLMA
+1603 
-1609 FGEAMG
+1609 G
-1615 YFADSVMRLQ
+1615 YFAITIPA
-1625 GVDLL
+1625 LL
-1630 GFAGDISVFAGSC
+1630 AIGAALVAVGLLCVAFALSMAILANVNWSAISTGMQSC
-1643 LLLAIAALGM
+1643 LLPMYGMALAGVAL
-1653 IVGAVGL
+1653 ILGAVGL
-1660 LAISAAIA
+1660 TRFAAA
-1668 VFGLAAGASS
+1668 VFLFGLACGASA
-1678 GSVIAFTAALEYLAS
+1678 GGIASFSIAIEYLLG
-1693 VISSIASAFQEGDNF
+1693 IFSAIGTAIQNNGWN
-1708 IAGLA
+1708 IIGILA
-1713 NINDKLKQGAQDFNE
+1713 DLDTELSNSAQNVNNNADLLR
-1728 SSDQYSKGIAKIL
+1728 DAIAKVL
-1741 NAYSNPTESD
+1741 NP
-1751 SGKAAVDAYNNGTAD
+1751 GAVDTDGAVDTITSGVDDAVNSTIDAVGETGIGKSTEMGTMA
-1766 GEAYGASYAEGW
+1766 GEAYAQAW
-1778 TSGANNGFTSGNNV
+1778 TAAANQGFSSPDTS
-1792 NFDPKLLTPTK
+1792 FDPNLLTPENRQK
-1803 REEYLKK
+1803 FLNQ

-1815 DLSGMSVQDAYA
+1815 DLGGMSMQDAYA

-1883 ANVAA
+1883 DNVAA

-1894 GAAGNSNMLQNI
+1894 GAAGNSNILQNI
-1906 KNFFAEQG
+1906 KTFFAGQG

-1938 MSVLPES
+1938 MAVLPEN
-1945 AKKVLSES
+1945 AQKVLSES
-1953 GFDISSFFTAD
+1953 GFDITSFFTAD

-1969 ASVQE
+1969 ASMQE
-1974 GMTQVANT
+1974 GMAQVANT

-2059 ITTWLTNAMGNA
+2059 ITTWLKNAMGGA
-2071 DLSGIGGEAANTVAE
+2071 DLSGIGGEAADAVAE

-2101 EESGTQLANSA
+2101 EESGLELANSA
-2112 KTGAGEVDASGCG
+2112 KSGAEQADSSGSG
-2125 DNFALGFIN
+2125 NNFALGFIN
-2134 KIKSDENLQ
+2134 AIVAHLQ
-2143 KAAAAAAELAKSAL
+2143 EAYDAALKLGKKACE
-2157 GGLSTG
+2157 GLSVG

-2186 AIDANS
+2186 AIDANA
-2192 MYAAAAAYR
+2192 MYAAAAAYQ
-2201 MGHGA
+2201 MGYGA

-2217 DVARIV
+2217 DVARVV

>member
-94 GIALAKAMSV
+94 GIAIAKSLSV
-104 DQITTGFSKYEQK
+104 DQISNGFSKYEQK

-122 TLVNSTG
+122 TLINSTG
-129 KSIKEINTYLDRL
+129 KSIQEVNGYLDRL
-142 QWFSDETSFGFTDMT
+142 MWFSDETSYGFTDMT
-157 SALATMVN
+157 QALATMV
-165 SGADI
+165 SAGGDI
-170 DKVVPMIEGMAN
+170 DKIVPMIEGMAN
-182 ATAFAGKGAAEFSR
+182 ATAFAGKGAAEFNR
-196 VIYNMNQAYSKGY
+196 VIYNLNQSYSQGFLSY
-209 LNLQDWQSVQN
+209 MDWKSVQMAGA
-220 VSVNSKQLIETLIRA
+220 NSKQLVETLIRA

-247 TVSNFTDT
+247 TIDNFTDT
-255 LSKKWANREVMEKG
+255 LSKKWATREVMEKG

-278 KAYEMIGTLDAQGNK
+278 KAYEMIGTLDDQGNT
-293 IETATRAYEILSE
+293 IETATQAYEILSR

-318 AQEAKSFQEAIDSTK
+318 AQEAKSFTEAIDSTK
-333 DAVSSGWSRTFE
+333 DAVSSGWMRTFE

-356 LWTDVSQGLWDI
+356 LWSGVADGLWDI

-380 EDVFQSSPV
+380 EDVFRSSPV
-389 EKFSQKIE
+389 EKFSQKVE

-428 ALTAGATTFNDIL
+428 ALTADATTFNDIL

-455 GKLPKT
+455 GKLPKA
-461 MKDTSQGAGKA
+461 MKETSKGAGKA

-488 GYGIKEQ
+488 GYGIQEQ

-500 AAGIDGSYLGTNWLN
+500 AAGIDGSYLGTNWLQ
-515 LLYNAAAH
+515 LMYNAAAH
-523 DNEELVD
+523 DNEELVN
-530 SMNATIFGVE
+530 SMNSTIFGVE
-540 EVNEALEDQ
+540 EVNNALEAQ
-549 TDIWDELATQAK
+549 TDIWDELAAQAK
-561 EFDNGYYSKNT
+561 DFDNNYYSANS

-581 KNVLGAVGDRLGVI
+581 KNVLSAVGDRLGVV

-600 KAFPKMTAERLRN
+600 RAFPKMTAERLRN

-635 GAVFDRIFG
+635 GTVFDRMFG
-644 VLAKAKTLLG
+644 VLSKIVSVVGGVGRVGVSIGK
-654 SLAKVGISVFSFAKR
+654 LAVR
-669 FGEWF
+669 FGEWVIN
-674 TSLPSIAGWIES
+674 LDAVQKALGA
-686 IKNWFSGIFDAGM
+686 IKQFLDKLHGDTIGGLEQM
-699 TGFDN
+699 IVN
-704 LIAKLNSI
+704 LKAFAEYL
-712 ADTLNALDAD
+712 DALDNK
-722 DFLAI
+722 DFDKLPGMFQKFATKMAPV
-727 VNALETGNL
+727 VNLWRRLKAVATPVIKSIGSFLQNAGN
-736 QRLFLINMTGE
+736 
-747 MPDWLLRIIV
+747 W
-757 RLNQIIQV
+757 
-765 ARKVKAAIMP
+765 
-775 ILNAAWSKLSTFGNL
+775 
-790 IYANVLQ
+790 IYSNVLH
-797 PFASFV
+797 PFGTFIS
-803 MEVINSADPIGTL
+803 EVINSEDPIGTL
-816 TDGIES
+816 IAGIES
-822 FAKKAVSAFK
+822 FGKKALDAFK
-832 KLRNYIKNFKLTTFL
+832 KLGTYIKNFKFTTFL
-847 SDLGDQFPGLEKAID
+847 SNLGDKFPGLEKAID

-870 LTTSADGTKKSLDFG
+870 LTTSADGAKKSLDFG

-903 GKALDSVTKAADT
+903 GKALDSVTKAADM
-916 VKSTFANVNKIF
+916 VKSTFANVHKIF

-936 AGNVRTVALAVIA
+936 AVNVRTVALAVTS
-949 LAASLYIIAGIPS
+949 LAASLYIISGIPS
-962 DKLLAASIALG
+962 DKLLAASKALG

-979 GVMAGLMTFLSTK
+979 GVMAGLMTFISTK

-997 KTMDGLVKP
+997 KAMDGLVKP
-1006 ILAMSVSIL
+1006 VLAMSVSIL

-1082 ILLVVNSLGAL
+1082 ILLVANSLGAL
-1093 KDLELSDSAQ
+1093 KDLELSSSAQ

-1114 ISAVASL
+1114 ISTIASL

-1155 MDKLKELDFSVITS
+1155 MDKLKTLKFSDIIAHLGELI
-1169 KWKELV
+1169 

-1234 IASAAIAMAI
+1234 IASAAMAMAI

-1251 MAYALSKSTAISEGG
+1251 MAYALSKSAAISEGG
-1266 KGALKIAIGVL
+1266 KGALKISIGVL

-1287 GLMKVIDLLFGQS
+1287 GLMKVIDLVFGQT

-1307 VGGILYGLVVL
+1307 VGGILAGLVVL

-1323 IAIGYAGKLG
+1323 AAIGYAGKLG

-1349 VLATILVLLTNFKWG
+1349 ILATILVLLTNFKWS

-1421 AALGAS
+1421 AALGAA
-1427 LYFLS
+1427 LYFLA
-1432 KYNWTQ
+1432 KYDWTR
-1438 FIAPVIAM
+1438 FVAPVVAM
-1446 GVVLAAVC
+1446 GAVLAALC

-1465 KESKGL
+1465 EESKGL
-1471 FKKVLTSLAMLMG
+1471 FGKVLTSVSLLIV
-1484 VAVALYVLCQYSW
+1484 VAGSLYALCQYSW
-1497 QQFIGPVVAIGAVLG
+1497 QQFIAPVIAIGAVLG

-1537 IALLTTITL
+1537 MALLVTIALSL
-1546 SMYVLSDVMATLA
+1546 YVLSDVMATLA
-1559 DLPVDQVR
+1559 DLQVDQVR
-1567 DNMITLVAGMLIAAA
+1567 DNMITLVAAVIIAAA

-1588 QAAKDWIVLVILIVI
+1588 NAAKNWIVI
-1603 AGVLMA
+1603 AAIAVIAAALVA
-1609 FGEAMG
+1609 FGVAIG
-1615 YFADSVMRLQ
+1615 YFADAVMRLQ

-1630 GFAGDISVFAGSC
+1630 GFAGDIAVFAGSC

-1653 IVGAVGL
+1653 IVGSVGL

-1678 GSVIAFTAALEYLAS
+1678 GSVISFAAAIEYLAS
-1693 VISSIASAFQEGDNF
+1693 VISSIASAFQEGNNF
-1708 IAGLA
+1708 IEGLA

-1751 SGKAAVDAYNNGTAD
+1751 AGKVAVDAYNNGTAD

-1778 TSGANNGFTSGNNV
+1778 TSGANNGFASGNNV
-1792 NFDPKLLTPTK
+1792 NFNPNLLTPAK

-1810 GINPD
+1810 GVNPD
-1815 DLSGMSVQDAYA
+1815 DLAGMPMQDAYA
-1827 MLGGASGNQ
+1827 MLGGASGNK

-1859 VQNAVPTVATVADGA
+1859 VQNAVPTVATVANET

-1883 ANVAA
+1883 DNITA

-1894 GAAGNSNMLQNI
+1894 GAAANSNMLQNI
-1906 KNFFAEQG
+1906 QSFFAGKG
-1914 ITLDANTLMNIGS
+1914 ITLDANTLMNIGN

-1938 MSVLPES
+1938 MSVLPEN
-1945 AKKVLSES
+1945 AQKALSES
-1953 GFDISSFFTAD
+1953 GGLDISSFFTAD
-1964 PNAMA
+1964 PNAM
-1969 ASVQE
+1969 SEKMQE
-1974 GMTQVANT
+1974 SMAQAANT

-1991 VDNMTSSMDE
+1991 VDNMTSSMDT
-2001 QLQSKSG
+2001 QLQSKSD

-2029 ITNVLSGDFVT
+2029 ITNVLTGDFVT

-2047 NGTGDFTPVEQS
+2047 NNGTGDFTPVEQS
-2059 ITTWLTNAMGNA
+2059 ITMWLTNAIGNS
-2071 DLSGIGGEAANTVAE
+2071 DLSGIGGEAADKVAE
-2086 GFTTGVSS
+2086 AFATGVSS

-2101 EESGTQLANSA
+2101 EESGLELANSA
-2112 KTGAGEVDASGCG
+2112 KSGAEQADSSGSG
-2125 DNFALGFIN
+2125 NNFALGFIN
-2134 KIKSDENLQ
+2134 AIGAHSQEAYNAAFNLGK
-2143 KAAAAAAELAKSAL
+2143 KACE
-2157 GGLSTG
+2157 GLSAG
-2163 IAEGSP
+2163 IDEGSP

-2186 AIDANS
+2186 AIDANA
-2192 MYAAAAAYR
+2192 MYAAAAAYK
-2201 MGHGA
+2201 MGYGA

-2217 DVARIV
+2217 DVARVV
-2223 PVLDVSDLYDQMEAF
+2223 PVLDVSDLYNQMEAF

-2267 VKSAQSPSGAYE
+2267 VKSAQSPSVAYE
-2279 QNSAAG
+2279 QDSAAG
-2285 GGYAPVNFT
+2285 GGYAAVNFT

>member
-43 DKGFENVEKAAAKCN
+43 DKGFENIEKAAAKCN

-94 GIALAKAMSV
+94 GIAMAKSLSV
-104 DQITTGFSKYEQK
+104 DQITAGFSKYEQK

-129 KSIKEINTYLDRL
+129 KSIEEINKHLDRL
-142 QWFSDETSFGFTDMT
+142 MWFSDETSYGFTDMT
-157 SALATMVN
+157 QALATMVN
-165 SGADI
+165 AGGDI
-170 DKVVPMIEGMAN
+170 DKVTPMIEGIAN
-182 ATAFAGKGAAEFSR
+182 SVAFAGRGAVEFNR
-196 VIYNMNQAYSKGY
+196 VMYNLNQSYSSGF
-209 LNLQDWQSVQN
+209 LQYRDWRSVMDA
-220 VSVNSKQLIETLIRA
+220 SANSKQLVETLIRA

-247 TVSNFTDT
+247 TIDNFNET
-255 LSKKWANREVMEKG
+255 LSKKWANREVMESA

-278 KAYEMIGTLDAQGNK
+278 KAYEMIGTMDEEGNV
-293 IETATRAYEILSE
+293 IETATQAYDILSKK
-306 QYDTVSL
+306 YDTVSL
-313 NAAKA
+313 KAAKA
-318 AQEAKSFQEAIDSTK
+318 GQQAKSFSEAIGSVK
-333 DAVSSGWSRTFE
+333 DAVSSGWMKTFE
-345 IIFGDYEQAKT
+345 IIIGDYDQAVE
-356 LWTDVSQGLWDI
+356 LWSNVAEGLWEI

-380 EDVFQSSPV
+380 KDVFQSSPV
-389 EKFSQKIE
+389 EKFSQKIK
-397 EAGVSFD
+397 EAGVNFD

-428 ALTAGATTFNDIL
+428 ALTADATTFNDIL

-455 GKLPKT
+455 GKLPKA
-461 MKDTSQGAGKA
+461 MKETSKGAGKA

-488 GYGIKEQ
+488 GYGIQEQ

-500 AAGIDGSYLGTNWLN
+500 AAGIDGSYLGANWLQ

-523 DNEELVD
+523 DNEELVN
-530 SMNATIFGVE
+530 SMNSTIFGVE
-540 EVNEALEDQ
+540 EVNTALEIQ
-549 TDIWDELATQAK
+549 TDIWDELAAQAK
-561 EFDNGYYSKNT
+561 DFDNSYYSANS

-581 KNVLGAVGDRLGVI
+581 KNVLGAVGDHLGVI

-600 KAFPKMTAERLRN
+600 KAFSKMTAERLRN

-635 GAVFDRIFG
+635 GTVFGRIFG
-644 VLAKAKTLLG
+644 VLSKIVSVVG
-654 SLAKVGISVFSFAKR
+654 SVGRVGVSIGKLAVR
-669 FGEWF
+669 FGEWVINLDVVQQALRTVTQF
-674 TSLPSIAGWIES
+674 LDELHGSAI
-686 IKNWFSGIFDAGM
+686 SGLDQV
-699 TGFDN
+699 
-704 LIAKLNSI
+704 I
-712 ADTLNALDAD
+712 ADLKAFAEYLDTLDSKDFDKLPEMFQKLAAKMTPVVNLWKRLKAVATPIIKSIGSFLQNA
-722 DFLAI
+722 
-727 VNALETGNL
+727 GN
-736 QRLFLINMTGE
+736 
-747 MPDWLLRIIV
+747 W
-757 RLNQIIQV
+757 
-765 ARKVKAAIMP
+765 
-775 ILNAAWSKLSTFGNL
+775 
-790 IYANVLQ
+790 IYSNVLY
-797 PFASFV
+797 PFGTFIS
-803 MEVINSADPIGTL
+803 EVINSEDPIGTL
-816 TDGIES
+816 IAGIES
-822 FAKKAVSAFK
+822 FGKKALGAFK
-832 KLRNYIKNFKLTTFL
+832 KLGTYIKNFKLTTFL
-847 SDLGDQFPGLEKAID
+847 SNLGDKFPGLEKAID
-862 AVKDAFER
+862 AVKDAFDR

-916 VKSTFANVNKIF
+916 VKSTFTNIKNIF
-928 ISKFGNTF
+928 IGKFGNTF
-936 AGNVRTVALAVIA
+936 ASNVRTVALAVIA

-962 DKLLAASIALG
+962 DKLLAAAGAIA

-979 GVMAGLMTFLSTK
+979 GVIAGLMTFISTK

-997 KTMDGLVKP
+997 KAMDGLVKP

-1093 KDLELSDSAQ
+1093 KDLELSSSAQ

-1121 IGKAHVAK
+1121 IGKTNVAK

-1155 MDKLKELDFSVITS
+1155 MDKLKTLNFSDIIAHLGELI
-1169 KWKELV
+1169 

-1234 IASAAIAMAI
+1234 IASTAMAMAI

-1251 MAYALSKSTAISEGG
+1251 MAYALSKSAAISEGG

-1277 ALTAALAVMV
+1277 ALTAALTVMV
-1287 GLMKVIDLLFGQS
+1287 GLMKVIDLVFGQT

-1307 VGGILYGLVVL
+1307 VGGILAGLVAL
-1318 MAGLA
+1318 IAGLA
-1323 IAIGYAGKLG
+1323 AAIGYAGKLG

-1349 VLATILVLLTNFKWG
+1349 ILATILVLLTNFKWS

-1421 AALGAS
+1421 VALGAA
-1427 LYFLS
+1427 LYFLA

-1438 FIAPVIAM
+1438 FIAPVVAM
-1446 GVVLAAVC
+1446 GAVLAVVC

-1465 KESKGL
+1465 EESKGL
-1471 FKKVLTSLAMLMG
+1471 FGKVLTSVGLLIV
-1484 VAVALYVLCQYSW
+1484 VAGSLYALCQYSW
-1497 QQFIGPVVAIGAVLG
+1497 QQFIGPVVAMGAVLG
-1512 LLVGAMALMNK
+1512 LLVGTMALMNK
-1523 VKFKKDGL
+1523 VKFTEDGL

-1537 IALLTTITL
+1537 IGLLITISL
-1546 SMYVLSDVMATLA
+1546 SLYVLSDVMATLA

-1567 DNMITLVAGMLIAAA
+1567 DNMITLVAAVIIAAA

-1588 QAAKDWIVLVILIVI
+1588 NAAKNWIVIVAIAVI
-1603 AGVLMA
+1603 AAALVA
-1609 FGEAMG
+1609 FGVAIG
-1615 YFADSVMRLQ
+1615 YFADAVMRLQ

-1630 GFAGDISVFAGSC
+1630 GFSGDIAVFAGSC

-1653 IVGAVGL
+1653 IVGSVGL

-1678 GSVIAFTAALEYLAS
+1678 GSVVAFTAALEYLAS
-1693 VISSIASAFQEGDNF
+1693 VISSIASAFQEGNNF
-1708 IAGLA
+1708 IEGLA
-1713 NINDKLKQGAQDFNE
+1713 NINDQLKQGAQDFNE

-1751 SGKAAVDAYNNGTAD
+1751 AGKVAVDAYNNGTAD

-1778 TSGANNGFTSGNNV
+1778 TSGANNGFASGNNV
-1792 NFDPKLLTPTK
+1792 NFDPNLLTPAK

-1827 MLGGASGNQ
+1827 MLGGASGNK

-1859 VQNAVPTVATVADGA
+1859 VQNVVPTVATVANET

-1883 ANVAA
+1883 DNVAA
-1888 YAEGAS
+1888 YADGVS
-1894 GAAGNSNMLQNI
+1894 GAAANSNMLQNI
-1906 KNFFAEQG
+1906 QTFFAGKG
-1914 ITLDANTLMNIGS
+1914 ITLDANTLMNIGN

-1938 MSVLPES
+1938 MSALPEN
-1945 AKKVLSES
+1945 AQKALSES
-1953 GFDISSFFTAD
+1953 GLDISSFFTAD
-1964 PNAMA
+1964 PNAM
-1969 ASVQE
+1969 SEKMQE
-1974 GMTQVANT
+1974 SMAQAANT

-1991 VDNMTSSMDE
+1991 VDNMTSSMDT
-2001 QLQSKSG
+2001 QLQSKSD

-2029 ITNVLSGDFVT
+2029 ITNVMSGDFVT

-2047 NGTGDFTPVEQS
+2047 NGTGITGTGDFTSVEQS

-2071 DLSGIGGEAANTVAE
+2071 DLSGIGGEAADKVAE

-2094 PANAQAS
+2094 PANDQAS
-2101 EESGTQLANSA
+2101 EESGLELANSA
-2112 KTGAGEVDASGCG
+2112 KSGAEQADSSGSG
-2125 DNFALGFIN
+2125 NNFAFGFIN
-2134 KIKSDENLQ
+2134 AIGAHLQ
-2143 KAAAAAAELAKSAL
+2143 EAYNAALELGKKACE
-2157 GGLSTG
+2157 GLSVG

-2186 AIDANS
+2186 AIDANA
-2192 MYAAAAAYR
+2192 MYAAAAAYK
-2201 MGHGA
+2201 MGYGA

-2217 DVARIV
+2217 DVARVV
-2223 PVLDVSDLYDQMEAF
+2223 PVLDVSDLYNQMEAF
-2238 DGVYRPRIAPTL
+2238 DGVYHPRIAPTL

-2267 VKSAQSPSGAYE
+2267 VKSAQSPSGTYE
-2279 QNSAAG
+2279 QNPAAG
-2285 GGYAPVNFT
+2285 GGYAAVNFT

>member
-27 IRTLSSL
+27 IRTLNSL

-94 GIALAKAMSV
+94 GIALAKSLSV

-122 TLVNSTG
+122 TLINSTG
-129 KSIKEINTYLDRL
+129 KSIEEVNGYLDRL
-142 QWFSDETSFGFTDMT
+142 MWFSDETSYGFTDMT
-157 SALATMVN
+157 QALSTMV
-165 SGADI
+165 SAGGDI
-170 DKVVPMIEGMAN
+170 DKLVPMIEGMAN
-182 ATAFAGKGAAEFSR
+182 ATAFAGKGAAEFNR
-196 VIYNMNQAYSKGY
+196 VIYNLNQSYSQGFLSY
-209 LNLQDWQSVQN
+209 MDWKSVQQAGA
-220 VSVNSKQLIETLIRA
+220 SSKQLVETLIRA

-247 TVSNFTDT
+247 TVDNFTGT
-255 LSKKWANREVMEKG
+255 LSKKWATREVMEKG

-278 KAYEMIGTLDAQGNK
+278 KAYEMIGTLDDQGNT
-293 IETATRAYEILSE
+293 IDTASRAYEILSQ
-306 QYDTVSL
+306 QYDGVSL

-318 AQEAKSFQEAIDSTK
+318 AQEAKSFTEAIYSTK
-333 DAVSSGWSRTFE
+333 DAVSSGWMRTFE

-356 LWTDVSQGLWDI
+356 LWTDVANGLWDI

-380 EDVFQSSPV
+380 EEVFQTSPV
-389 EKFSQKIE
+389 ETFGQKVE
-397 EAGVSFD
+397 DAGVSLD
-404 DFKSKMKEAYEADH
+404 DFKSTLKEVYEADH
-418 ANSAAFGDFD
+418 ANSAAFRDFD
-428 ALTAGATTFNDIL
+428 ALTADATTFNDIL
-441 SQSWVNSSLLERTL
+441 SQFWVNSSLLERTL
-455 GKLPKT
+455 EKLPKA
-461 MKDTSQGAGKA
+461 MKETSKGAGKA

-488 GYGIKEQ
+488 GYGIQEQ

-500 AAGIDGSYLGTNWLN
+500 DAGIDGSYLGTNWLN

-530 SMNATIFGVE
+530 SMNSTIFGVE
-540 EVNEALEDQ
+540 EVNDALEVQ
-549 TDIWDELATQAK
+549 TDIWGELAAQAK
-561 EFDNGYYSKNT
+561 EFDNGYYSQNS

-581 KNVLGAVGDRLGVI
+581 KNVLSAVGDRLGVV

-600 KAFPKMTAERLRN
+600 RAFPKMTAERLRN
-613 MIISFHYLTTQ
+613 MIVSFHYLTTQ
-624 LKMGEKEGKIL
+624 LKMGAKEGKAL

-644 VLAKAKTLLG
+644 VLSKIISVVGAVG
-654 SLAKVGISVFSFAKR
+654 RVGISIGKLAIR
-669 FGEWF
+669 FGEWVINLDAVQKALGAVKQF
-674 TSLPSIAGWIES
+674 LDKLHGGTIGGLDQIITDLKA
-686 IKNWFSGIFDAGM
+686 FSEY
-699 TGFDN
+699 
-704 LIAKLNSI
+704 L
-712 ADTLNALDAD
+712 DTLDSKDFNKLPGMFQKLAAKMTPVVKLWNRLKAAATPIIKSISSFLQNAGNWIYTNALKPFG
-722 DFLAI
+722 DFI
-727 VNALETGNL
+727 T
-736 QRLFLINMTGE
+736 
-747 MPDWLLRIIV
+747 
-757 RLNQIIQV
+757 
-765 ARKVKAAIMP
+765 
-775 ILNAAWSKLSTFGNL
+775 
-790 IYANVLQ
+790 
-797 PFASFV
+797 
-803 MEVINSADPIGTL
+803 EVINSEDPIGTL
-816 TDGIES
+816 IAGVES
-822 FAKKAVSAFK
+822 FGKKAHAAFK
-832 KLRNYIKNFKLTTFL
+832 KFGNYIKNFKFTTFL

-862 AVKDAFER
+862 AVKDAFEQ

-885 KLATLATLLGMVG
+885 KLATLTTLLGMVG
-898 ILAIV
+898 VLAIV
-903 GKALDSVTKAADT
+903 GKALDSVTKAAYT
-916 VKSTFANVNKIF
+916 VKSTFVNINKIF
-928 ISKFGNTF
+928 VSKFGNTF

-949 LAASLYIIAGIPS
+949 LATSLYIIAGIPS
-962 DKLLAASIALG
+962 EKLWAASIALG

-1103 AAMKFIAVIAL
+1103 AAMKFIAIIAL
-1114 ISAVASL
+1114 ISAVASI

-1155 MDKLKELDFSVITS
+1155 MDKLKELDFSTIAS
-1169 KWKELV
+1169 KWKELI

-1188 GVVGKKAGDISSSVA
+1188 GVVGKKAGDISGSVA

-1216 YLITLLLERVAKI
+1216 YLITLLMERVSKI
-1229 GDSDA
+1229 GDSDT
-1234 IASAAIAMAI
+1234 IASAAIAMVL
-1244 IGILVSL
+1244 IGTLVSL
-1251 MAYALSKSTAISEGG
+1251 MAYTLSKSAAISEGG
-1266 KGALKIAIGVL
+1266 KGALKIAVGVL

-1287 GLMKVIDLLFGQS
+1287 GLMKVIDLVFGQM
-1300 TLKHIAK
+1300 TVKHIAK
-1307 VGGILYGLVVL
+1307 VGGILAGLVVL

-1323 IAIGYAGKLG
+1323 LAIGYAGKLG

-1364 ELWPAIVAIGVTM
+1364 ELWPALVTIGVAM

-1398 GVDGSIGKS
+1398 GLDGSIGKS

-1427 LYFLS
+1427 LYFLA
-1432 KYNWTQ
+1432 KYDWTQ
-1438 FIAPVIAM
+1438 FIAPVVAM
-1446 GVVLAAVC
+1446 ALVLAEVC
-1454 AAMAFLNGKKF
+1454 AAMTFLNKQKM
-1465 KESKGL
+1465 ESSIL
-1471 FKKVLTSLAMLMG
+1471 SKVLTSIALLWSVAGSLAL
-1484 VAVALYVLCQYSW
+1484 LCQYSW
-1497 QQFIGPVVAIGAVLG
+1497 QQFIAPVIAIGVVLG
-1512 LLVGAMALMNK
+1512 LLVGTMALMNK
-1523 VKFKKDGL
+1523 IQFNVGAAANAAVAVGML
-1531 LNALTA
+1531 LVITA
-1537 IALLTTITL
+1537 ALLLLIPA
-1546 SMYVLSDVMATLA
+1546 VKALA
-1559 DLPVDQVR
+1559 DLPTDQFLA
-1567 DNMITLVAGMLIAAA
+1567 NMAILVGGITILMVVAVALGAVVGTFAIAIPA
-1582 GLVLLA
+1582 
-1588 QAAKDWIVLVILIVI
+1588 
-1603 AGVLMA
+1603 
-1609 FGEAMG
+1609 
-1615 YFADSVMRLQ
+1615 
-1625 GVDLL
+1625 
-1630 GFAGDISVFAGSC
+1630 
-1643 LLLAIAALGM
+1643 LLAI
-1653 IVGAVGL
+1653 GAVLVAFGL
-1660 LAISAAIA
+1660 LCVAFAVSMAVLAEVNWEAIANGLLMCAGPMASAGGAGIVMILGAIGVALFAAAIWLLGLAGVSAAGGIA
-1668 VFGLAAGASS
+1668 TLSVSIEYLLGIFSAVGTAFQNNKGNIIGALADLNTELGNSAQEVNNNADLLRDAFEKVASAGVVDTNGVVDTIKTGVESAVDNTIDAAGEA
-1678 GSVIAFTAALEYLAS
+1678 GIGK
-1693 VISSIASAFQEGDNF
+1693 SADMGT
-1708 IAGLA
+1708 
-1713 NINDKLKQGAQDFNE
+1713 
-1728 SSDQYSKGIAKIL
+1728 KGGQ
-1741 NAYSNPTESD
+1741 AYSQAWTEAANKGFASNNSGFNPD
-1751 SGKAAVDAYNNGTAD
+1751 
-1766 GEAYGASYAEGW
+1766 
-1778 TSGANNGFTSGNNV
+1778 
-1792 NFDPKLLTPTK
+1792 LLTPDMK
-1803 REEYLKK
+1803 NRYLNA

-1815 DLSGMSVQDAYA
+1815 DLAGMPMADAYA
-1827 MLGGASGNQ
+1827 MLGDTSGNK
-1836 AAEQAGKNNANAYA
+1836 AAEQAGENNANAYA
-1850 DGVQSAAPA
+1850 DGVQSAAPT
-1859 VQNAVPTVATVADGA
+1859 VQNAVPTVATVASDA

-1883 ANVAA
+1883 DNVAA
-1888 YAEGAS
+1888 YADGAS
-1894 GAAGNSNMLQNI
+1894 GAAGSNNFLQNLQS
-1906 KNFFAEQG
+1906 FLAGQG
-1914 ITLDANTLMNIGS
+1914 ITLDANTLMNIGN

-1933 DMNSL
+1933 NMNSV
-1938 MSVLPES
+1938 MSMLPES
-1945 AKKVLSES
+1945 AQKALSEG
-1953 GFDISSFFTAD
+1953 GFDISSFLTMD
-1964 PNAMA
+1964 PNTMA
-1969 ASVQE
+1969 TTMQE
-1974 GMTQVANT
+1974 SMTEAANV
-1982 DLSEQAGAV
+1982 DMSEQAGAV
-1991 VDNMTSSMDE
+1991 VDNMTNSMDE

-2008 TWTESLKTFFTNAG
+2008 KWTESLKTFFTTGG

-2047 NGTGDFTPVEQS
+2047 NGTGNFTPIEQT
-2059 ITTWLTNAMGNA
+2059 ITTWLTNAMGMA
-2071 DLSGIGGEAANTVAE
+2071 DLSGVGGDAANTVAE
-2086 GFTTGVSS
+2086 GYATGLSS
-2094 PANAQAS
+2094 PANAQAA
-2101 EESGTQLANSA
+2101 EESGLELANKA
-2112 KTGAGEVDASGCG
+2112 KSGSDQADSSG
-2125 DNFALGFIN
+2125 SGHNFAKGFIN
-2134 KIKSDENLQ
+2134 AIGTHLEEAYNAALNLGK
-2143 KAAAAAAELAKSAL
+2143 KACE
-2157 GGLSTG
+2157 GLSVG
-2163 IAEGSP
+2163 IDEGSP
-2169 SKLTAISGKYF
+2169 SKITALSGKYF

-2186 AIDANS
+2186 AIDANA

-2201 MGHGA
+2201 MGYGA

-2217 DVARIV
+2217 DVARVV
-2223 PVLDVSDLYDQMEAF
+2223 PVLDVSDLYNQMEAF

-2250 DMSGVDPAWSNM
+2250 DMSGVDPAWTNM

-2279 QNSAAG
+2279 QDSAAG
-2285 GGYAPVNFT
+2285 GGYATVNLT

-2312 KNQLDTVKGL
+2312 RNQLDTVKGL
-2322 IKKA
+2322 IKKT